1 MNNMKKLRIALAVV
15 FSLCFSLFLV
25 ACGGG
30 KEVTEIELSGGTR
43 TFTEGEAFSTGDL
56 QVTVYYRGSDKAVVL
71 ESGKY
76 EVDDSAYN
84 PDKAGTYTIV
94 ITPEQTPA
102 EGAQPVTATYDVT
115 VEHSWTASTEEAGTE
130 VCGCGAKRTN
140 LTGLNDKIVMGA
152 WNNPATIEISENSP
166 AEAPSNGEN
175 HVTYGVLVAG
185 QSMTLTLQIDA
196 ADASATW
203 NAPLMGFRNGADGV
217 LPRED
222 LWVITD
228 AGKSGYTTPGMTA
241 ATAATGSATTESPLW
256 QVYYRGE
263 AINAG
268 DMQPSGDEKA
278 TVVVQYDYTS
288 DSIMYIRHTLT
299 PAGGGA
305 TKELIYSVLVPN
317 ASYEI
322 CAYGEKCEYT
332 VTAVETV
339 MNTYMTG
346 FEGKITANQ
355 IQAEGKM
362 FDTSG
367 IESTATMSD
376 GNKVEDL
383 FNAYAMLDGSV
394 VNLAVTP
401 LAAGMTDFY
410 IEFAGAQYYLTSD
423 GTADGQDSVTV
434 LPTDFTQV
442 TASAVVKGEV
452 FDAPQVAADY
462 AVNAAGDAV
471 EIVVTGTANMLT
483 AAQKEAL
490 GTDKSSFV
498 AFKLSALSEGVTA
511 VSVDNG
517 GYAVLVDGII
527 EVVLPVGADYT
538 VTITAGETTQTAKVN
553 MSAVTAP
560 TAGAYVS
567 ASDFT
572 LDAGGTYT
580 VVYTGITGDVDALSL
595 VTGGKRDT
603 IADIKAEITAE
614 GQYTALRNQMYIN
627 SVEETEEGL
636 VVVYEVAA
644 PQIVNLSATNVS
656 RAVEIRNADN
666 ESLASLTL
674 YYNMSFSDAP
684 SGAYAK
690 ISDDTVVFISGDLMY
705 VIKGVTAESVNGKL
719 EYTDLFID
727 ATLNIQNATGEPYD
741 VSISTS
747 FDTTSN
753 AVVISPDASNAITL
767 ADTTVGKLVAL
778 GNVGDATDYDYGAL
792 IMYQFSLKTIGLRAE
807 DNAETFYF
815 TANED
820 TVNGQETYT
829 VYKVTEN
836 EITASE
842 ATVGERKT
850 TQVWSCV
857 TDGIEAY
864 TDENGFVFGAI
875 ITPAT
880 GVHTFG
886 EYDENNEAVC
896 SVCNAVKTKYVV
908 SENSFYEVVV
918 LDKTVSEGVRNTDT
932 DGANWWVGTMGQ
944 KTLVGDF
951 AIKYTWTNTRDAAY
965 LSDGALMLEYAG
977 PDEDIVDGLHKR
989 FLENATDASNTTQIT
1004 AVTNHLWGED
1014 SVITAKVYKN
1024 GEETTYPANA
1034 FDQGKTTWEGEY
1046 EVVAVRVGTTLTIT
1060 ETANLTSGDVWTG
1073 VLTITNFSRVDLL
1086 AQIGGNAYWLDDI
1099 TVNVGTV
1106 SQTTNVAVGDG
1117 YTIDVEKIDITNNDT
1132 DGAWWN
1138 GGTSTFVVEGDFA
1151 ILYTWDNTRD
1161 VNWAQDA
1168 VIEFIDSD
1176 KVALD
1181 LNFLQCNAWT
1191 NPAEPLEDFKVT
1203 SERYIN
1209 GEAAEAADFPVQGAA
1224 ESNYGGE
1231 CTVYVVRDG
1240 STLMIYQTLTN
1251 TDGDVYTTIDTISG
1265 YKTSALTASIT
1276 GNPYWLDN
1284 ITAWVGTFTK

>member
-185 QSMTLTLQIDA
+185 QTMTLTLQIDA

-434 LPTDFTQV
+434 LPTEFTQV

-462 AVNAAGDAV
+462 AVDAAGDAV

-553 MSAVTAP
+553 MSKVTAP

-580 VVYTGITGDVDALSL
+580 VVYTGLSDIDSLSL

-705 VIKGVTAESVNGKL
+705 VIKGVTAESVAGKL

-727 ATLNIQNATGEPYD
+727 ATLNIENDLGQPYD
-741 VSISTS
+741 VSISSSADGTKA
-747 FDTTSN
+747 DVNNT
-753 AVVISPDASNAITL
+753 ITL
-767 ADTTVGKLVAL
+767 SSGATAKVVTL
-778 GNVGDATDYDYGAL
+778 GNVGDDTDYDYGAL
-792 IMYQFSLKTIGLRAE
+792 LVYQFSVTALGLRTEDTAE
-807 DNAETFYF
+807 VFRF

-820 TVNGQETYT
+820 NTNGQETYT
-829 VYKVTEN
+829 IFTVTGN
-836 EITASE
+836 EITSE
-842 ATVGERKT
+842 VVTPAGERT
-850 TQVWSCV
+850 ETQGFSCV
-857 TDGIEAY
+857 SDGIEVY
-864 TDENGFVFGAI
+864 TTEDGFKYGAI

-880 GVHTFG
+880 GVHEFG
-886 EYDENNEAVC
+886 EFVEDVATC
-896 SVCNAVKTKYVV
+896 SVCGATKTKIAIDESSY
-908 SENSFYEVVV
+908 YEVIMLAPTGGEPVV
-918 LDKTVSEGVRNTDT
+918 NTDT
-932 DGANWWVGTMGQ
+932 DGADWWVGTMGQ
-944 KTLVGDF
+944 ETLVGNF
-951 AIKYTWTNTRDAAY
+951 QIRYTWTNTRDAAY
-965 LSDGALMLEYAG
+965 LSDGALMLIDAETDSAT
-977 PDEDIVDGLHKR
+977 PSGLYKR
-989 FLENATDASNTTQIT
+989 FLEGATSEGFT
-1004 AVTNHLWGED
+1004 AVADVTGSTLWGED
-1014 SVITAKVYKN
+1014 AVITQKVYQN
-1024 GEETTYPANA
+1024 GTETTYPANA
-1034 FDQGKTTWEGEY
+1034 FDQGKTTWEGDY
-1046 EVVAVRVGTTLTIT
+1046 EVIATRIGTTLTI
-1060 ETANLTSGDVWTG
+1060 EEKVVLASGDTWTG
-1073 VLTITNFSRVDLL
+1073 VLTIENFSTVALT
-1086 AQIGGNAYWLDDI
+1086 AQIGGNA
-1099 TVNVGTV
+1099 
-1106 SQTTNVAVGDG
+1106 
-1117 YTIDVEKIDITNNDT
+1117 
-1132 DGAWWN
+1132 
-1138 GGTSTFVVEGDFA
+1138 F
-1151 ILYTWDNTRD
+1151 
-1161 VNWAQDA
+1161 
-1168 VIEFIDSD
+1168 
-1176 KVALD
+1176 
-1181 LNFLQCNAWT
+1181 
-1191 NPAEPLEDFKVT
+1191 
-1203 SERYIN
+1203 
-1209 GEAAEAADFPVQGAA
+1209 
-1224 ESNYGGE
+1224 
-1231 CTVYVVRDG
+1231 
-1240 STLMIYQTLTN
+1240 
-1251 TDGDVYTTIDTISG
+1251 
-1265 YKTSALTASIT
+1265 
-1276 GNPYWLDN
+1276 WLDN
-1284 ITAWVGTFTK
+1284 IRVTVATVNTVVDKAGDAAGTVVAPIAGLEGSGLSISATISGHTGDWGTHIIDSKLGMHVTLPNLDPWNNTTGTFPTGVNVYPTPDDLVGKDPDGTTVIYDCFFKAEPLYMTVSISLTEGVKYYRNGELMIWYKADRVISGTTTIADFVEVLFEDIAENGFTFMVGAAAGSTTTDLHIGGALTDVQAQAQYEAQLPQE

>member
-140 LTGLNDKIVMGA
+140 LTGLNDKMVMIE

-185 QSMTLTLQIDA
+185 QTMTLTLQIDA
-196 ADASATW
+196 ADASQNW
-203 NAPLMGFRNGADGV
+203 FAPLMGFRNGADGV

-222 LWVITD
+222 LWVIVD

-241 ATAATGSATTESPLW
+241 GTAATGSATTESPLW

-263 AINAG
+263 QINAS
-268 DMQPSGDEKA
+268 DMQPSGDQKA

-305 TKELIYSVLVPN
+305 TKELVYSVLVPN

-322 CAYGEKCEYT
+322 CAYGELCSYT

-410 IEFAGAQYYLTSD
+410 IEFAGEQYYLTSD

-434 LPTDFTQV
+434 LPTEFTQV

-462 AVNAAGDAV
+462 AVDAAGDAV

-490 GTDKSSFV
+490 GTDKSAFV
-498 AFKLSALSEGVTA
+498 AFKLSALSKGVTA

-517 GYAVLVDGII
+517 GHAVLVDGII

-538 VTITAGETTQTAKVN
+538 VTITAGETTQAAKVN
-553 MSAVTAP
+553 MSKVTAP

-580 VVYTGITGDVDALSL
+580 VVYTGITGDVDTLSL

-603 IADIKAEITAE
+603 IADIKAEIDAE
-614 GQYTALRNQMYIN
+614 EQYTALRNQMYIN

-705 VIKGVTAESVNGKL
+705 VIKGVTAESVAGKL
-719 EYTDLFID
+719 DYTDLFID
-727 ATLNIQNATGEPYD
+727 ATLNIQNSAAASYD
-741 VSISTS
+741 VSVSSTA
-747 FDTTSN
+747 DGVTADN
-753 AVVISPDASNAITL
+753 ANILTDSTGAAASA
-767 ADTTVGKLVAL
+767 GKLVAL
-778 GNVGDATDYDYGAL
+778 GNVGDDTDYDYGAL
-792 IMYQFSLKTIGLRAE
+792 IVYQFSVKALGLRAE
-807 DNAETFYF
+807 DNAEVFYF

-820 TVNGQETYT
+820 PEGQESYT
-829 VYKVTEN
+829 VYKVDGN
-836 EITASE
+836 EITSE
-842 ATVGERKT
+842 VVTPAGERT
-850 TQVWSCV
+850 ETQAWSCV
-857 TDGIEAY
+857 NDGIEAFKY
-864 TDENGFVFGAI
+864 GDTEFYFGGI
-875 ITPAT
+875 VTPAT
-880 GVHTFG
+880 GEHVWEASET
-886 EYDENNEAVC
+886 ENLEVC
-896 SVCNAVKTKYVV
+896 ANCGATK
-908 SENSFYEVVV
+908 
-918 LDKTVSEGVRNTDT
+918 
-932 DGANWWVGTMGQ
+932 Q
-944 KTLVGDF
+944 KTPTESGAYYELVL
-951 AIKYTWTNTRDAAY
+951 
-965 LSDGALMLEYAG
+965 LS
-977 PDEDIVDGLHKR
+977 P
-989 FLENATDASNTTQIT
+989 
-1004 AVTNHLWGED
+1004 
-1014 SVITAKVYKN
+1014 
-1024 GEETTYPANA
+1024 
-1034 FDQGKTTWEGEY
+1034 
-1046 EVVAVRVGTTLTIT
+1046 
-1060 ETANLTSGDVWTG
+1060 
-1073 VLTITNFSRVDLL
+1073 
-1086 AQIGGNAYWLDDI
+1086 
-1099 TVNVGTV
+1099 
-1106 SQTTNVAVGDG
+1106 TNVANLDTDATWNANTPSGV
-1117 YTIDVEKIDITNNDT
+1117 IDVSDN
-1132 DGAWWN
+1132 
-1138 GGTSTFVVEGDFA
+1138 FA
-1151 ILYTWDNTRD
+1151 IRYEWDNTRD
-1161 VNWAQDA
+1161 TDWWDA
-1168 VIEFIDSD
+1168 WVMVAIGEDLYEAPVLEPDANNIVITRGTLGGNTTTT
-1176 KVALD
+1176 ATL
-1181 LNFLQCNAWT
+1181 
-1191 NPAEPLEDFKVT
+1191 
-1203 SERYIN
+1203 N
-1209 GEAAEAADFPVQGAA
+1209 GEAVTSVPAGGTADAF
-1224 ESNYGGE
+1224 GGH
-1231 CTVYVVRDG
+1231 YVATIYRLSD
-1240 STLMIYQTLTN
+1240 TLVLEVKLTRPN
-1251 TDGDVYTTIDTISG
+1251 GDVLIVTRTTKG
-1265 YKTSALTASIT
+1265 FPTADASVYLF
-1276 GNPYWLDN
+1276 GNLYWVDN
-1284 ITAWVGTFTK
+1284 ITMATGTMSLKTDLGLDLGEKDNSTGYTATTPLWKDGTISKGQTVVLTGTATSGAAGVWSAPLPYIWTGDAPSLNFRPDNWINYSTNNDQATFADFNFAIAKVWKGFTPEAVNGADWVASLVNQYKSGEFECTFIYDWSDADMISIQISFVWENATFNQEYQITALDEATPLLDTYSIGLGVDGSYFHVDYMEIR

>member
-268 DMQPSGDEKA
+268 DMQPSGDQKA

-434 LPTDFTQV
+434 LPTEFTQV

-462 AVNAAGDAV
+462 AVDAAGDAV
-471 EIVVTGTANMLT
+471 EIVVTGTANKLT

-538 VTITAGETTQTAKVN
+538 VTITAGETTQAAKVN
-553 MSAVTAP
+553 MSKVTAP

-580 VVYTGITGDVDALSL
+580 VVYTGLSDIDSLSL

-636 VVVYEVAA
+636 VVVYEVTA

-705 VIKGVTAESVNGKL
+705 VIKGVTAESVAGKL

-727 ATLNIQNATGEPYD
+727 ATLNIENDLGQPYD
-741 VSISTS
+741 VSISSSADGTKA
-747 FDTTSN
+747 DVNNT
-753 AVVISPDASNAITL
+753 ITL
-767 ADTTVGKLVAL
+767 SSGATAKVVTL
-778 GNVGDATDYDYGAL
+778 GNVGDDTDYDYGAL
-792 IMYQFSLKTIGLRAE
+792 LVYQFSVTALGLRTEDTAE
-807 DNAETFYF
+807 VFRF

-820 TVNGQETYT
+820 NTNGQETYT
-829 VYKVTEN
+829 IFTVTGN
-836 EITASE
+836 EITSE
-842 ATVGERKT
+842 VVTPTGERT
-850 TQVWSCV
+850 ETQGFSCV
-857 TDGIEAY
+857 SDGIEVY
-864 TDENGFVFGAI
+864 TTEDGFKYGAI

-880 GVHTFG
+880 GVHEFG
-886 EYDENNEAVC
+886 EFVEDVATC
-896 SVCNAVKTKYVV
+896 SVCGATKTKIAIDESSY
-908 SENSFYEVVV
+908 YEVIMLAPTGGEPVV
-918 LDKTVSEGVRNTDT
+918 NTDT
-932 DGANWWVGTMGQ
+932 DGADWWVGTMGQ
-944 KTLVGDF
+944 ETLVGNF
-951 AIKYTWTNTRDAAY
+951 QIRYTWTNTRDAAY
-965 LSDGALMLEYAG
+965 LSDGALMLIDAETDSAT
-977 PDEDIVDGLHKR
+977 PSGLYKR
-989 FLENATDASNTTQIT
+989 FLEGATSEGFT
-1004 AVTNHLWGED
+1004 AVADVTGSTLWGED
-1014 SVITAKVYKN
+1014 AVITQKVYQN
-1024 GEETTYPANA
+1024 GTETTYPANA
-1034 FDQGKTTWEGEY
+1034 FDQGKTTWEGDY
-1046 EVVAVRVGTTLTIT
+1046 EVIATRIGTTLTI
-1060 ETANLTSGDVWTG
+1060 EEKVVLASGDTWTG
-1073 VLTITNFSRVDLL
+1073 VLTIENFSTVALT
-1086 AQIGGNAYWLDDI
+1086 AQIGGNA
-1099 TVNVGTV
+1099 
-1106 SQTTNVAVGDG
+1106 
-1117 YTIDVEKIDITNNDT
+1117 
-1132 DGAWWN
+1132 
-1138 GGTSTFVVEGDFA
+1138 F
-1151 ILYTWDNTRD
+1151 
-1161 VNWAQDA
+1161 
-1168 VIEFIDSD
+1168 
-1176 KVALD
+1176 
-1181 LNFLQCNAWT
+1181 
-1191 NPAEPLEDFKVT
+1191 
-1203 SERYIN
+1203 
-1209 GEAAEAADFPVQGAA
+1209 
-1224 ESNYGGE
+1224 
-1231 CTVYVVRDG
+1231 
-1240 STLMIYQTLTN
+1240 
-1251 TDGDVYTTIDTISG
+1251 
-1265 YKTSALTASIT
+1265 
-1276 GNPYWLDN
+1276 WLDN
-1284 ITAWVGTFTK
+1284 IRVTVATVNTVVDKAGDAAGTVVAPIAGLEGSGLSISATISGHTGDWGTHIIDSKLGMHVTLPNLDPWNNTTGTFPTGVNVYPTPDDLVGKDPDGTTVIYDCFFKAEPLYMTVSISLTEGVKYYRNGELMIWYKADRVISGTTTIADFVEVLFEDIAENGFTFMVGAAAGSTTTDLHIGGALTDVQAQAQYEAQLPQE

>member
-185 QSMTLTLQIDA
+185 QTMTLTLQIDA

-228 AGKSGYTTPGMTA
+228 AANSGYTTPGMTA

-268 DMQPSGDEKA
+268 DMQPSGDQKA

-434 LPTDFTQV
+434 LPTEFTQV

-490 GTDKSSFV
+490 GTDKSAFV

-580 VVYTGITGDVDALSL
+580 VVYTGISGDVDALSL

-636 VVVYEVAA
+636 VVVYEVTA

-705 VIKGVTAESVNGKL
+705 VIKGVTAESVAGKL

-727 ATLNIQNATGEPYD
+727 ATLNIENDLGQPYD
-741 VSISTS
+741 VSISSSADGTKA
-747 FDTTSN
+747 DVNNT
-753 AVVISPDASNAITL
+753 ITL
-767 ADTTVGKLVAL
+767 SSGATAKVVTL
-778 GNVGDATDYDYGAL
+778 GNVADDTDYDYGAL
-792 IMYQFSLKTIGLRAE
+792 LVYQFSVTALGLRTEDTAE
-807 DNAETFYF
+807 VFRF

-820 TVNGQETYT
+820 NTNGQETYT
-829 VYKVTEN
+829 IFTVTGN
-836 EITASE
+836 EITSE
-842 ATVGERKT
+842 VVTPTGERT
-850 TQVWSCV
+850 ETQGFSCV
-857 TDGIEAY
+857 SDGIEVY
-864 TDENGFVFGAI
+864 TTEDGFKYGAI

-880 GVHTFG
+880 GVHEFG
-886 EYDENNEAVC
+886 EFVEDVATC
-896 SVCNAVKTKYVV
+896 SVCGATKTKIAIDESSY
-908 SENSFYEVVV
+908 YEVIMLAPTGGEPVV
-918 LDKTVSEGVRNTDT
+918 NTDT
-932 DGANWWVGTMGQ
+932 DGADWWVGTMGQ
-944 KTLVGDF
+944 ETLVGNF
-951 AIKYTWTNTRDAAY
+951 QIRYTWTNTRDAAY
-965 LSDGALMLEYAG
+965 LSDGALMLIDAETDSAT
-977 PDEDIVDGLHKR
+977 PSGLYKR
-989 FLENATDASNTTQIT
+989 FLEGATSEGFT
-1004 AVTNHLWGED
+1004 AVADVTGSTLWGED
-1014 SVITAKVYKN
+1014 AVITQKVYQN
-1024 GEETTYPANA
+1024 GTETTYPANA
-1034 FDQGKTTWEGEY
+1034 FDQGKTTWEGDY
-1046 EVVAVRVGTTLTIT
+1046 EVIATRIGTTLTI
-1060 ETANLTSGDVWTG
+1060 EEKVVLASGDTWTG
-1073 VLTITNFSRVDLL
+1073 VLTIENFSTVALT
-1086 AQIGGNAYWLDDI
+1086 AQIGGNA
-1099 TVNVGTV
+1099 
-1106 SQTTNVAVGDG
+1106 
-1117 YTIDVEKIDITNNDT
+1117 
-1132 DGAWWN
+1132 
-1138 GGTSTFVVEGDFA
+1138 F
-1151 ILYTWDNTRD
+1151 
-1161 VNWAQDA
+1161 
-1168 VIEFIDSD
+1168 
-1176 KVALD
+1176 
-1181 LNFLQCNAWT
+1181 
-1191 NPAEPLEDFKVT
+1191 
-1203 SERYIN
+1203 
-1209 GEAAEAADFPVQGAA
+1209 
-1224 ESNYGGE
+1224 
-1231 CTVYVVRDG
+1231 
-1240 STLMIYQTLTN
+1240 
-1251 TDGDVYTTIDTISG
+1251 
-1265 YKTSALTASIT
+1265 
-1276 GNPYWLDN
+1276 WLDN
-1284 ITAWVGTFTK
+1284 IRVTVATVNTVVDKAGDAAGTVVAPIAGLEGSGLSISATISGHTGDWGTHIIDSKLGMHVTLPNLDPWNNTTGTFPTGVNVYPTPDDLVGKDPDGTTVIYDCFFKAEPLYMTVSISLTEGVKYYRNGELMIWYKADRVISGTTTIADFVEVLFEDIAENGFTFMVGAAAGSTTTDLHIGGALTDVQAQAQYEAQLPQE

>member
-196 ADASATW
+196 ADASQTW
-203 NAPLMGFRNGADGV
+203 FAPLMGFRNGADGV

-222 LWVITD
+222 LWVIVD
-228 AGKSGYTTPGMTA
+228 AENSGYTTPGMTA
-241 ATAATGSATTESPLW
+241 GTAATGSATTESPLW

-268 DMQPSGDEKA
+268 DMQPSGDQKA

-434 LPTDFTQV
+434 LPTEFTQV

-462 AVNAAGDAV
+462 AVDAAGDAV

-553 MSAVTAP
+553 MSKVTEP
-560 TAGAYVS
+560 TAGAYIS

-580 VVYTGITGDVDALSL
+580 VVYTGISGDVDALSL

-705 VIKGVTAESVNGKL
+705 VIKGVTAESVAGKL
-719 EYTDLFID
+719 DYTDLFID
-727 ATLNIQNATGEPYD
+727 ATLNIENDLGQPYD
-741 VSISTS
+741 VSISSSADGTKA
-747 FDTTSN
+747 DVNNT
-753 AVVISPDASNAITL
+753 ITL
-767 ADTTVGKLVAL
+767 SSGATAKVVTL
-778 GNVGDATDYDYGAL
+778 GNVADDTDYDYGAL
-792 IMYQFSLKTIGLRAE
+792 LVYQFSVTALGLRTEDTAE
-807 DNAETFYF
+807 VFRF

-820 TVNGQETYT
+820 NTNGQETYT
-829 VYKVTEN
+829 IFTVTGN
-836 EITASE
+836 EITSE
-842 ATVGERKT
+842 VVTPTGERT
-850 TQVWSCV
+850 ETQGFSCV
-857 TDGIEAY
+857 SDGIEVY
-864 TDENGFVFGAI
+864 TTEDGFKYGAI

-880 GVHTFG
+880 GVHEFG
-886 EYDENNEAVC
+886 EFVEDVATC
-896 SVCNAVKTKYVV
+896 SVCGATKTKIAIDESSY
-908 SENSFYEVVV
+908 YEVIMLAPTGGEPVV
-918 LDKTVSEGVRNTDT
+918 NTDT
-932 DGANWWVGTMGQ
+932 DGADWWVGTMGQ
-944 KTLVGDF
+944 ETLVGNF
-951 AIKYTWTNTRDAAY
+951 QIRYTWTNTRDAAY
-965 LSDGALMLEYAG
+965 LSDGALMLIDAETDSAT
-977 PDEDIVDGLHKR
+977 PSGLYKR
-989 FLENATDASNTTQIT
+989 FLEGATSEGFT
-1004 AVTNHLWGED
+1004 AVADVTGSTLWGED
-1014 SVITAKVYKN
+1014 AVITQKVYQN
-1024 GEETTYPANA
+1024 GTETTYPANA
-1034 FDQGKTTWEGEY
+1034 FDQGKTTWEGDY
-1046 EVVAVRVGTTLTIT
+1046 EVIATRIGTTLTI
-1060 ETANLTSGDVWTG
+1060 EEKVVLASGDTWTG
-1073 VLTITNFSRVDLL
+1073 VLTIENFSTVALT
-1086 AQIGGNAYWLDDI
+1086 AQIGGNA
-1099 TVNVGTV
+1099 
-1106 SQTTNVAVGDG
+1106 
-1117 YTIDVEKIDITNNDT
+1117 
-1132 DGAWWN
+1132 
-1138 GGTSTFVVEGDFA
+1138 F
-1151 ILYTWDNTRD
+1151 
-1161 VNWAQDA
+1161 
-1168 VIEFIDSD
+1168 
-1176 KVALD
+1176 
-1181 LNFLQCNAWT
+1181 
-1191 NPAEPLEDFKVT
+1191 
-1203 SERYIN
+1203 
-1209 GEAAEAADFPVQGAA
+1209 
-1224 ESNYGGE
+1224 
-1231 CTVYVVRDG
+1231 
-1240 STLMIYQTLTN
+1240 
-1251 TDGDVYTTIDTISG
+1251 
-1265 YKTSALTASIT
+1265 
-1276 GNPYWLDN
+1276 WLDN
-1284 ITAWVGTFTK
+1284 IRVTVATVNTVVDKAGDAAGTVVAPIAGLEGSGLSISATISGHTGDWGTHIIDSKLGMHVTLPNLDPWSNTTGTFPTGVNVFPTTDDLVGKDPDGTTVIYDCFFKADPLYMTVSISLTEGVKYYRNGELMIWYKADRVISGTTTIADFVEVLFEDIAENGFTFMVGAAAGSTTTDLHIGGALTDVQAQAQYEAQLPQE

>member
-84 PDKAGTYTIV
+84 PDKAGTYTII

-196 ADASATW
+196 ADASSTW

-268 DMQPSGDEKA
+268 DMQPSGDQKA

-332 VTAVETV
+332 VTSVETV

-394 VNLAVTP
+394 VNLAVSP

-410 IEFAGAQYYLTSD
+410 IEFAGQQYYLTSD

-434 LPTDFTQV
+434 LPTEFTQV

-452 FDAPQVAADY
+452 FDAPQAAADY

-490 GTDKSSFV
+490 GTDKSAFV
-498 AFKLSALSEGVTA
+498 AFKLSALSKGVTA

-517 GYAVLVDGII
+517 GYAVLADGII
-527 EVVLPVGADYT
+527 EVILPVGADYT
-538 VTITAGETTQTAKVN
+538 VTITAGETTQAAKVN
-553 MSAVTAP
+553 MSKVTEP

-580 VVYTGITGDVDALSL
+580 VVYTGITGDVDTLSL

-614 GQYTALRNQMYIN
+614 GKYTALRNQMYIK

-684 SGAYAK
+684 SGEYAK

-705 VIKGVTAESVNGKL
+705 VIKGVTAESVAGKL

-727 ATLNIQNATGEPYD
+727 ATLNIENDLGQPYD
-741 VSISTS
+741 VSISSSADGTKA
-747 FDTTSN
+747 DVNNT
-753 AVVISPDASNAITL
+753 ITL
-767 ADTTVGKLVAL
+767 SSGATAKVVTL
-778 GNVGDATDYDYGAL
+778 GNVGDDTDYDYGAL
-792 IMYQFSLKTIGLRAE
+792 LVYQFSVTALGLRTEDTAE
-807 DNAETFYF
+807 VFRF

-820 TVNGQETYT
+820 NTNGQETYT
-829 VYKVTEN
+829 IFTVTGN
-836 EITASE
+836 EITSE
-842 ATVGERKT
+842 VVTPAGERT
-850 TQVWSCV
+850 ETQGFSCV
-857 TDGIEAY
+857 SDGIEVY
-864 TDENGFVFGAI
+864 TTEDGFKYGAI

-880 GVHTFG
+880 GVHEFG
-886 EYDENNEAVC
+886 EFVEDVATC
-896 SVCNAVKTKYVV
+896 SVCGATKTKIAIDESSY
-908 SENSFYEVVV
+908 YEVIMLAPTGGEPVV
-918 LDKTVSEGVRNTDT
+918 NTDT
-932 DGANWWVGTMGQ
+932 DGADWWVGTMGQ
-944 KTLVGDF
+944 ETLVGNF
-951 AIKYTWTNTRDAAY
+951 QIRYTWTNTRDAAY

-977 PDEDIVDGLHKR
+977 SDESIVEGLHKR

-1034 FDQGKTTWEGEY
+1034 FDQGKTTWEGDY
-1046 EVVAVRVGTTLTIT
+1046 EVIATRIGTTLTI
-1060 ETANLTSGDVWTG
+1060 EEKVVLASGDTWTG
-1073 VLTITNFSRVDLL
+1073 VLTVTNFSTETLL
-1086 AQIGGNAYWLDDI
+1086 AQIGGNA
-1099 TVNVGTV
+1099 
-1106 SQTTNVAVGDG
+1106 
-1117 YTIDVEKIDITNNDT
+1117 
-1132 DGAWWN
+1132 
-1138 GGTSTFVVEGDFA
+1138 F
-1151 ILYTWDNTRD
+1151 
-1161 VNWAQDA
+1161 
-1168 VIEFIDSD
+1168 
-1176 KVALD
+1176 
-1181 LNFLQCNAWT
+1181 
-1191 NPAEPLEDFKVT
+1191 
-1203 SERYIN
+1203 
-1209 GEAAEAADFPVQGAA
+1209 
-1224 ESNYGGE
+1224 
-1231 CTVYVVRDG
+1231 
-1240 STLMIYQTLTN
+1240 
-1251 TDGDVYTTIDTISG
+1251 
-1265 YKTSALTASIT
+1265 
-1276 GNPYWLDN
+1276 WLDN
-1284 ITAWVGTFTK
+1284 IRVTVATVNTVVDKAGDAAGTVVAPIAGLEGSGLSISATISGHTGDWGTHIIDSKLGMHVTLPNLDPWSNTTGTFPTGVNVFPTTDDLVGKDPDGTTVIYDCFFKADPLYMTVSISLTEGVKYYRNGELMIWYKADRVISGTTTIADFVEVLFEDIAENGFTFMVGAAAGSTTTDLHIGGALTDVQAQAQYEAQLPQE

>member
-102 EGAQPVTATYDVT
+102 EGAQPVRATYDVT

-268 DMQPSGDEKA
+268 DMQPSGDQKA

-434 LPTDFTQV
+434 LPTEFTQV

-462 AVNAAGDAV
+462 AVDAAGDAV

-553 MSAVTAP
+553 MSKVTAP

-580 VVYTGITGDVDALSL
+580 VVYTGLSDIDSLSL

-684 SGAYAK
+684 SGEYAK

-705 VIKGVTAESVNGKL
+705 VIKGVTAESVAGKL
-719 EYTDLFID
+719 DYTDLFID
-727 ATLNIQNATGEPYD
+727 ATLNIENDLGQPYD
-741 VSISTS
+741 VSISSSADGTKA
-747 FDTTSN
+747 DVNNT
-753 AVVISPDASNAITL
+753 ITL
-767 ADTTVGKLVAL
+767 SSGATAKVVTL
-778 GNVGDATDYDYGAL
+778 GNVGDDTDYDYGAL
-792 IMYQFSLKTIGLRAE
+792 LVYQFSVTALGLRTEDTAE
-807 DNAETFYF
+807 VFRF

-820 TVNGQETYT
+820 NTNGQETYT
-829 VYKVTEN
+829 IFTVTGN
-836 EITASE
+836 EITSE
-842 ATVGERKT
+842 VVTPTGERT
-850 TQVWSCV
+850 ETQGFSCV
-857 TDGIEAY
+857 SDGIEVY
-864 TDENGFVFGAI
+864 TTEDGFKYGAI

-880 GVHTFG
+880 GVHEFG
-886 EYDENNEAVC
+886 EFVEDVATC
-896 SVCNAVKTKYVV
+896 SVCGATKTKIAIDESSY
-908 SENSFYEVVV
+908 YEVIMLAPTGGEPVV
-918 LDKTVSEGVRNTDT
+918 NTDT
-932 DGANWWVGTMGQ
+932 DGADWWVGTMGQ
-944 KTLVGDF
+944 ETLVGNF
-951 AIKYTWTNTRDAAY
+951 QIRYTWTNTRDAAY
-965 LSDGALMLEYAG
+965 LSDGALMLIDAETDSAT
-977 PDEDIVDGLHKR
+977 PSGLYKR
-989 FLENATDASNTTQIT
+989 FLEGATSEGFT
-1004 AVTNHLWGED
+1004 AVADVTGSTLWGED
-1014 SVITAKVYKN
+1014 AVITQKVYQN
-1024 GEETTYPANA
+1024 GTETTYPANA
-1034 FDQGKTTWEGEY
+1034 FDQGKTTWEGDY
-1046 EVVAVRVGTTLTIT
+1046 EVIATRIGTTLTI
-1060 ETANLTSGDVWTG
+1060 EEKVVLASGDTWTG
-1073 VLTITNFSRVDLL
+1073 VLTIENFSTVALT
-1086 AQIGGNAYWLDDI
+1086 AQIGGNA
-1099 TVNVGTV
+1099 
-1106 SQTTNVAVGDG
+1106 
-1117 YTIDVEKIDITNNDT
+1117 
-1132 DGAWWN
+1132 
-1138 GGTSTFVVEGDFA
+1138 F
-1151 ILYTWDNTRD
+1151 
-1161 VNWAQDA
+1161 
-1168 VIEFIDSD
+1168 
-1176 KVALD
+1176 
-1181 LNFLQCNAWT
+1181 
-1191 NPAEPLEDFKVT
+1191 
-1203 SERYIN
+1203 
-1209 GEAAEAADFPVQGAA
+1209 
-1224 ESNYGGE
+1224 
-1231 CTVYVVRDG
+1231 
-1240 STLMIYQTLTN
+1240 
-1251 TDGDVYTTIDTISG
+1251 
-1265 YKTSALTASIT
+1265 
-1276 GNPYWLDN
+1276 WLDN
-1284 ITAWVGTFTK
+1284 IRVTVATVNTVVDKAGDAAGTVVAPIAGLEGSGLSISATISGHTGDWGTHIIDSKLGMHVTLPNLDPWSNTTGTFPTGVNVFPTTDDLVGKDPDGTTVIYDCFFKADPLYMTVSISLTEGVKYYRNGELMIWYKADRVISGTTTIADFVEVLFEDIAENGFTFMVGAAAGSTTTDLHIGGALTDVQAQAQYEAQLPQE

>member
-140 LTGLNDKIVMGA
+140 LTGLNDKMVMIE

-185 QSMTLTLQIDA
+185 QTMTLTLQIDA
-196 ADASATW
+196 ADASQNW
-203 NAPLMGFRNGADGV
+203 FAPLMGFRNGADGV

-222 LWVITD
+222 LWVIVD

-241 ATAATGSATTESPLW
+241 GTAATGSATTESPLW

-268 DMQPSGDEKA
+268 DMQPSGDQKA

-434 LPTDFTQV
+434 LPTEFTQV

-462 AVNAAGDAV
+462 AVDAAGDAV

-517 GYAVLVDGII
+517 GYAVLVDDII

-553 MSAVTAP
+553 MSKVTAP

-580 VVYTGITGDVDALSL
+580 VVYTGLSDIDSLSL

-705 VIKGVTAESVNGKL
+705 VIKGVTAESVAGKL

-727 ATLNIQNATGEPYD
+727 ATLNIQNSAAASYD
-741 VSISTS
+741 VSVSSTA
-747 FDTTSN
+747 DGVTADN
-753 AVVISPDASNAITL
+753 ANILTDSTGAAASA
-767 ADTTVGKLVAL
+767 GKLVAL
-778 GNVGDATDYDYGAL
+778 GNVGDDTDYDYGAL
-792 IMYQFSLKTIGLRAE
+792 IVYQFSVKALGLRAE
-807 DNAETFYF
+807 DNAEVFYF

-820 TVNGQETYT
+820 PEGQESYT
-829 VYKVTEN
+829 VYKVDGN
-836 EITASE
+836 EITSE
-842 ATVGERKT
+842 VVTPAGERT
-850 TQVWSCV
+850 ETQAWSCV
-857 TDGIEAY
+857 NDGIEAFKY
-864 TDENGFVFGAI
+864 GDTEFYFGGI
-875 ITPAT
+875 VTPAT
-880 GVHTFG
+880 GEHVWEASET
-886 EYDENNEAVC
+886 ENLEVC
-896 SVCNAVKTKYVV
+896 ANCGATK
-908 SENSFYEVVV
+908 
-918 LDKTVSEGVRNTDT
+918 
-932 DGANWWVGTMGQ
+932 Q
-944 KTLVGDF
+944 KTPTESGAYYELVL
-951 AIKYTWTNTRDAAY
+951 
-965 LSDGALMLEYAG
+965 LS
-977 PDEDIVDGLHKR
+977 P
-989 FLENATDASNTTQIT
+989 
-1004 AVTNHLWGED
+1004 
-1014 SVITAKVYKN
+1014 
-1024 GEETTYPANA
+1024 
-1034 FDQGKTTWEGEY
+1034 
-1046 EVVAVRVGTTLTIT
+1046 
-1060 ETANLTSGDVWTG
+1060 
-1073 VLTITNFSRVDLL
+1073 
-1086 AQIGGNAYWLDDI
+1086 
-1099 TVNVGTV
+1099 
-1106 SQTTNVAVGDG
+1106 TNVANLDTDATWNANTPSGV
-1117 YTIDVEKIDITNNDT
+1117 IDVSDN
-1132 DGAWWN
+1132 
-1138 GGTSTFVVEGDFA
+1138 FA
-1151 ILYTWDNTRD
+1151 IRYEWDNTRD
-1161 VNWAQDA
+1161 TGWWDA
-1168 VIEFIDSD
+1168 WVMVAIGEDLYEAPVLEPDANNIVITRGTLGGNTTTT
-1176 KVALD
+1176 ATL
-1181 LNFLQCNAWT
+1181 
-1191 NPAEPLEDFKVT
+1191 
-1203 SERYIN
+1203 N
-1209 GEAAEAADFPVQGAA
+1209 GEAVTSVPAGGTADAF
-1224 ESNYGGE
+1224 GGH
-1231 CTVYVVRDG
+1231 YVATIYRLSD
-1240 STLMIYQTLTN
+1240 TLVLEVKLTRPN
-1251 TDGDVYTTIDTISG
+1251 GDVLIVTRTTKG
-1265 YKTSALTASIT
+1265 FPTADASVYLF
-1276 GNPYWLDN
+1276 GNLYWVDN
-1284 ITAWVGTFTK
+1284 ITMATGTMSLKTDLGLDLGEKDNSTGYTATTPLWKDGTISKGQTVVLTGTATSGAAGVWSAPLPYIWTGDAPSLNFRPDNWINYSTNNDQATFADFNFAIAKVWKGFTPEAVNGADWVASLVNQYKSGEFECTFIYDWSDADMISIQISFVWENATFNQEYQITALDEATPLLDTYSIGLGVDGSYFHVDYMEIR

>member
-130 VCGCGAKRTN
+130 VCDCGAKRTN
-140 LTGLNDKIVMGA
+140 LTGLNDKMVMIE

-185 QSMTLTLQIDA
+185 QTMTLTLQIDA
-196 ADASATW
+196 ADASQNW
-203 NAPLMGFRNGADGV
+203 FAPLMGFRNGADGV

-222 LWVITD
+222 LWVIVD

-241 ATAATGSATTESPLW
+241 GTAATGSATTESPLW

-263 AINAG
+263 QINAS

-305 TKELIYSVLVPN
+305 TKELVYSVLVPN

-322 CAYGEKCEYT
+322 CAYGELCSYT

-410 IEFAGAQYYLTSD
+410 IEFAGQQYYLTSD

-434 LPTDFTQV
+434 LPTEFTQV

-462 AVNAAGDAV
+462 AVNAAGDEV
-471 EIVVTGTANMLT
+471 EIVVTGTANKLT
-483 AAQKEAL
+483 AEQKEAL

-517 GYAVLVDGII
+517 GYAVLADGII

-553 MSAVTAP
+553 MSKVTEP

-580 VVYTGITGDVDALSL
+580 VVYTGITGDVDTLSL

-614 GQYTALRNQMYIN
+614 GKYTALRNQMYIN

-636 VVVYEVAA
+636 VVVYEVTA

-705 VIKGVTAESVNGKL
+705 VIKGVTAESVAGKL
-719 EYTDLFID
+719 DYTDLFID
-727 ATLNIQNATGEPYD
+727 ATLNIQNAAAASYD
-741 VSISTS
+741 VSVSSTA
-747 FDTTSN
+747 DGVTADN
-753 AVVISPDASNAITL
+753 ANILTDSTGAAASA
-767 ADTTVGKLVAL
+767 GKLVTL
-778 GNVGDATDYDYGAL
+778 GNVGVDTDYDYGAL
-792 IMYQFSLKTIGLRAE
+792 IVYQFSVKALGLRAE
-807 DNAETFYF
+807 DNAEVFYF

-820 TVNGQETYT
+820 PEGQESYT
-829 VYKVTEN
+829 VYKVDGN
-836 EITASE
+836 EITSE
-842 ATVGERKT
+842 VVTPAGERT
-850 TQVWSCV
+850 ETQAWSCV
-857 TDGIEAY
+857 SDGIDAFKYGDTEFY
-864 TDENGFVFGAI
+864 FGGI
-875 ITPAT
+875 VTPAT
-880 GVHTFG
+880 GEHTWAAS
-886 EYDENNEAVC
+886 ETENLEVC
-896 SVCNAVKTKYVV
+896 SSCGATKQKTPTESGAYYELVLLSPTGVV
-908 SENSFYEVVV
+908 N
-918 LDKTVSEGVRNTDT
+918 LDT
-932 DGANWWVGTMGQ
+932 DDSWDSNTPSGVTDVSDN
-944 KTLVGDF
+944 F
-951 AIKYTWTNTRDAAY
+951 AIR
-965 LSDGALMLEYAG
+965 
-977 PDEDIVDGLHKR
+977 
-989 FLENATDASNTTQIT
+989 
-1004 AVTNHLWGED
+1004 
-1014 SVITAKVYKN
+1014 
-1024 GEETTYPANA
+1024 
-1034 FDQGKTTWEGEY
+1034 Y
-1046 EVVAVRVGTTLTIT
+1046 E
-1060 ETANLTSGDVWTG
+1060 
-1073 VLTITNFSRVDLL
+1073 
-1086 AQIGGNAYWLDDI
+1086 
-1099 TVNVGTV
+1099 
-1106 SQTTNVAVGDG
+1106 
-1117 YTIDVEKIDITNNDT
+1117 
-1132 DGAWWN
+1132 
-1138 GGTSTFVVEGDFA
+1138 
-1151 ILYTWDNTRD
+1151 WDNTRD
-1161 VNWAQDA
+1161 VNYWDA
-1168 VIEFIDSD
+1168 WIEITDGTAWYSAP
-1176 KVALD
+1176 VLEPSATMLLNGWGD
-1181 LNFLQCNAWT
+1181 LYL
-1191 NPAEPLEDFKVT
+1191 T
-1203 SERYIN
+1203 SEDTGITTTATATLN
-1209 GEAAEAADFPVQGAA
+1209 GEPMTELPAGGTSGA
-1224 ESNYGGE
+1224 YGGHYVV
-1231 CTVYVVRDG
+1231 TVYRLSTTLVMEVV
-1240 STLMIYQTLTN
+1240 LTRPN
-1251 TDGDVYTTIDTISG
+1251 GDVLVATRTT
-1265 YKTSALTASIT
+1265 T
-1276 GNPYWLDN
+1276 GFPTTDMTVHIGGNAFWVDN
-1284 ITAWVGTFTK
+1284 ITKATGTMSLKTDLGLDLGEKDNSTGYTATTPLWADGTISKGQTVVLTGTATSGAAGVWSAPLPYIWTGDAPSLNFRPDNWINYSTNDDQATFADFNFAIAKVWKGFTPEAVNGADWVASLVNQYKSGEFECTFIYDWSDADMISIQISFVWENATFNQEYQITALDEATPLLDTYSIGLGVDGSFFHVDYMEIR

>member
-140 LTGLNDKIVMGA
+140 LTGLNDKMVMIE

-185 QSMTLTLQIDA
+185 QTMTLTLQIDA
-196 ADASATW
+196 ADASQNW
-203 NAPLMGFRNGADGV
+203 FAPLMGFRNGADGV

-222 LWVITD
+222 LWVIVD

-241 ATAATGSATTESPLW
+241 GTAATGSATTESPLW

-268 DMQPSGDEKA
+268 DMQPSGDQKA

-305 TKELIYSVLVPN
+305 TKELVYSVLVPN

-322 CAYGEKCEYT
+322 CAYGELCSYT

-434 LPTDFTQV
+434 LPTEFTQV

-462 AVNAAGDAV
+462 AVDAAGDAV

-490 GTDKSSFV
+490 GTDKSAFV

-517 GYAVLVDGII
+517 GYAVLADGII
-527 EVVLPVGADYT
+527 EVILPVGADYT
-538 VTITAGETTQTAKVN
+538 VTITAGETTQAAKVN
-553 MSAVTAP
+553 MSKVTEP

-580 VVYTGITGDVDALSL
+580 VVYTGITGDIDSLSL

-705 VIKGVTAESVNGKL
+705 VIKGVTAESVAGKL
-719 EYTDLFID
+719 DYTDLFID
-727 ATLNIQNATGEPYD
+727 ATLNIENDLGQPYD
-741 VSISTS
+741 VSISSSADGTKA
-747 FDTTSN
+747 DVNNT
-753 AVVISPDASNAITL
+753 ITL
-767 ADTTVGKLVAL
+767 SSGATAKVVTL
-778 GNVGDATDYDYGAL
+778 GNVADDTDYDYGAL
-792 IMYQFSLKTIGLRAE
+792 LVYQFSVTALGLRTEDTAE
-807 DNAETFYF
+807 VFRF

-820 TVNGQETYT
+820 NTNGQETYT
-829 VYKVTEN
+829 IFTVTGN
-836 EITASE
+836 EITSE
-842 ATVGERKT
+842 VVTPTGERT
-850 TQVWSCV
+850 ETQGFSCV
-857 TDGIEAY
+857 SDGIEVY
-864 TDENGFVFGAI
+864 TTEDGFKYGAI

-880 GVHTFG
+880 GVHEFG
-886 EYDENNEAVC
+886 EFVEDVATC
-896 SVCNAVKTKYVV
+896 SVCGATKTKIAIDESSY
-908 SENSFYEVVV
+908 YEVIMLAPTGGEPVV
-918 LDKTVSEGVRNTDT
+918 NTDT
-932 DGANWWVGTMGQ
+932 DGADWWVGTMGQ
-944 KTLVGDF
+944 ETLVGNF
-951 AIKYTWTNTRDAAY
+951 QIRYTWTNTRDAAY
-965 LSDGALMLEYAG
+965 LSDGALMLIDAETDSAT
-977 PDEDIVDGLHKR
+977 PSGLYKR
-989 FLENATDASNTTQIT
+989 FLEGATSEGFT
-1004 AVTNHLWGED
+1004 AVADVTGSTLWGED
-1014 SVITAKVYKN
+1014 AVITQKVYQN
-1024 GEETTYPANA
+1024 GTETTYPANA
-1034 FDQGKTTWEGEY
+1034 FDQGKTTWEGDY
-1046 EVVAVRVGTTLTIT
+1046 EVIATRIGTTLTI
-1060 ETANLTSGDVWTG
+1060 EEKVVLASGDTWTG
-1073 VLTITNFSRVDLL
+1073 VLTIENFSTVALT
-1086 AQIGGNAYWLDDI
+1086 AQIGGNA
-1099 TVNVGTV
+1099 
-1106 SQTTNVAVGDG
+1106 
-1117 YTIDVEKIDITNNDT
+1117 
-1132 DGAWWN
+1132 
-1138 GGTSTFVVEGDFA
+1138 F
-1151 ILYTWDNTRD
+1151 
-1161 VNWAQDA
+1161 
-1168 VIEFIDSD
+1168 
-1176 KVALD
+1176 
-1181 LNFLQCNAWT
+1181 
-1191 NPAEPLEDFKVT
+1191 
-1203 SERYIN
+1203 
-1209 GEAAEAADFPVQGAA
+1209 
-1224 ESNYGGE
+1224 
-1231 CTVYVVRDG
+1231 
-1240 STLMIYQTLTN
+1240 
-1251 TDGDVYTTIDTISG
+1251 
-1265 YKTSALTASIT
+1265 
-1276 GNPYWLDN
+1276 WLDN
-1284 ITAWVGTFTK
+1284 IRVTVATVNTVVDKAGDAAGTVVAPIAGLEGSGLSISATISGHTGDWGTHIIDSKLGMHVTLPNLDPWSNTTGTFPTGVNVFPTTDDLVGKDPDGTTVIYDCFFKADPLYMTVSISLTEGVKYYRNGELMIWYKADRVISGTTTIADFVEVLFEDIAENGFTFMVGAAAGSTTTDLHIGGALTDVQAQAQYEAQLPQE

>member
-196 ADASATW
+196 ADASQNW
-203 NAPLMGFRNGADGV
+203 FAPLMGFRNGADGV
-217 LPRED
+217 IPRED

-268 DMQPSGDEKA
+268 DMQPSGDQKA

-434 LPTDFTQV
+434 LPTEFTQV

-517 GYAVLVDGII
+517 GYAVLADGII

-580 VVYTGITGDVDALSL
+580 VVYTGLSDIDSLSL

-614 GQYTALRNQMYIN
+614 GKYTALRNQMYIN

-636 VVVYEVAA
+636 VVVYEVTA

-684 SGAYAK
+684 SGEYAK

-705 VIKGVTAESVNGKL
+705 VIKGVTAESVAGKL
-719 EYTDLFID
+719 DYTDLFID
-727 ATLNIQNATGEPYD
+727 ATLNIENDLGQPYD
-741 VSISTS
+741 VSISSSADGTKA
-747 FDTTSN
+747 DVNNT
-753 AVVISPDASNAITL
+753 ITL
-767 ADTTVGKLVAL
+767 SSGATAKVVTL
-778 GNVGDATDYDYGAL
+778 GNVADDTDYDYGAL
-792 IMYQFSLKTIGLRAE
+792 LVYQFSVTALGLRTEDTAE
-807 DNAETFYF
+807 VFRF

-820 TVNGQETYT
+820 NTNGQETYT
-829 VYKVTEN
+829 IFTVTGN
-836 EITASE
+836 EITSE
-842 ATVGERKT
+842 VVTPTGERT
-850 TQVWSCV
+850 ETQGFSCV
-857 TDGIEAY
+857 SDGIEVY
-864 TDENGFVFGAI
+864 TTEDGFKYGAI

-880 GVHTFG
+880 GVHEFG
-886 EYDENNEAVC
+886 EFVEDVATC
-896 SVCNAVKTKYVV
+896 SVCGATKTKIAIDESSY
-908 SENSFYEVVV
+908 YEVIMLAPTGGEPVV
-918 LDKTVSEGVRNTDT
+918 NTDT
-932 DGANWWVGTMGQ
+932 DGADWWVGTMGQ
-944 KTLVGDF
+944 ETLVGNF
-951 AIKYTWTNTRDAAY
+951 QIRYTWTNTRDAAY
-965 LSDGALMLEYAG
+965 LSDGALMLIDAETDSAT
-977 PDEDIVDGLHKR
+977 PSGLYKR
-989 FLENATDASNTTQIT
+989 FLEGATSEGFT
-1004 AVTNHLWGED
+1004 AVADVTGSTLWGED
-1014 SVITAKVYKN
+1014 AVITQKVYQN
-1024 GEETTYPANA
+1024 GTETTYPANA
-1034 FDQGKTTWEGEY
+1034 FDQGKTTWEGDY
-1046 EVVAVRVGTTLTIT
+1046 EVIATRIGTTLTI
-1060 ETANLTSGDVWTG
+1060 EEKVVLASGDTWTG
-1073 VLTITNFSRVDLL
+1073 VLTIENFSTVALT
-1086 AQIGGNAYWLDDI
+1086 AQIGGNA
-1099 TVNVGTV
+1099 
-1106 SQTTNVAVGDG
+1106 
-1117 YTIDVEKIDITNNDT
+1117 
-1132 DGAWWN
+1132 
-1138 GGTSTFVVEGDFA
+1138 F
-1151 ILYTWDNTRD
+1151 
-1161 VNWAQDA
+1161 
-1168 VIEFIDSD
+1168 
-1176 KVALD
+1176 
-1181 LNFLQCNAWT
+1181 
-1191 NPAEPLEDFKVT
+1191 
-1203 SERYIN
+1203 
-1209 GEAAEAADFPVQGAA
+1209 
-1224 ESNYGGE
+1224 
-1231 CTVYVVRDG
+1231 
-1240 STLMIYQTLTN
+1240 
-1251 TDGDVYTTIDTISG
+1251 
-1265 YKTSALTASIT
+1265 
-1276 GNPYWLDN
+1276 WLDN
-1284 ITAWVGTFTK
+1284 IRVTVATVNTVVDKAGDAAGTVVAPIAGLEGSGLSISATISGHTGDWGTHIIDSKLGMHVTLPNLDPWNNTTGTFPTSVNVYPTTDDLVGKDPDGTTVIYDCFFKADPLYMTVSISLTEGVKYYRNGELMIWYKADRVISGTTTIADFVEVLFEDIAENGFTFMVGAAAGSTTTDLHIGGALTDVQAQAQYEAQLPQE

>member
-140 LTGLNDKIVMGA
+140 LTGLNDKMVMIE

-185 QSMTLTLQIDA
+185 QTMTLTLQIDA
-196 ADASATW
+196 ADASQNW
-203 NAPLMGFRNGADGV
+203 FAPLMGFRNGADGV

-222 LWVITD
+222 LWVIVD

-241 ATAATGSATTESPLW
+241 GTAATGSATTESPLW

-263 AINAG
+263 AINAS
-268 DMQPSGDEKA
+268 DMQPSGDQKA

-305 TKELIYSVLVPN
+305 TKELVYSVLVPN

-322 CAYGEKCEYT
+322 CAYGELCSYT

-434 LPTDFTQV
+434 LPTEFTQV

-517 GYAVLVDGII
+517 GYAVLADGII

-538 VTITAGETTQTAKVN
+538 VTITAGETTQAAKVN
-553 MSAVTAP
+553 MSKVTAP

-580 VVYTGITGDVDALSL
+580 VVYTGITGDVDTLSL

-603 IADIKAEITAE
+603 IADIKAEITEE
-614 GQYTALRNQMYIN
+614 GKYTALRNQMYIK

-684 SGAYAK
+684 SGEYAK

-705 VIKGVTAESVNGKL
+705 VIKGVTAESVAGKL
-719 EYTDLFID
+719 DYTDLFID
-727 ATLNIQNATGEPYD
+727 ATLNIENDLGQPYD
-741 VSISTS
+741 VSISSSADGTKA
-747 FDTTSN
+747 DVNNT
-753 AVVISPDASNAITL
+753 ITL
-767 ADTTVGKLVAL
+767 SSGATAKVVTL
-778 GNVGDATDYDYGAL
+778 GNVADDTDYDYGAL
-792 IMYQFSLKTIGLRAE
+792 LVYQFSVTALGLRTEDTAE
-807 DNAETFYF
+807 VFRF

-820 TVNGQETYT
+820 NTNGQETYT
-829 VYKVTEN
+829 IFTVTGN
-836 EITASE
+836 EITSE
-842 ATVGERKT
+842 VVTPTGERT
-850 TQVWSCV
+850 ETQGFSCV
-857 TDGIEAY
+857 SDGIEVY
-864 TDENGFVFGAI
+864 TTEDGFKYGAI

-880 GVHTFG
+880 GVHEFG
-886 EYDENNEAVC
+886 EFVEDVATC
-896 SVCNAVKTKYVV
+896 SVCGATKTKIAIDESSY
-908 SENSFYEVVV
+908 YEVIMLAPTGGEPVV
-918 LDKTVSEGVRNTDT
+918 NTDT
-932 DGANWWVGTMGQ
+932 DGADWWVGTMGQ
-944 KTLVGDF
+944 ETLVGNF
-951 AIKYTWTNTRDAAY
+951 QIRYTWTNTRDAAY
-965 LSDGALMLEYAG
+965 LSDGALMLIDAETDSAT
-977 PDEDIVDGLHKR
+977 PSGLYKR
-989 FLENATDASNTTQIT
+989 FLEGATSEGFT
-1004 AVTNHLWGED
+1004 AVADVTGSTLWGED
-1014 SVITAKVYKN
+1014 AVITQKVYQN
-1024 GEETTYPANA
+1024 GTETTYPANA
-1034 FDQGKTTWEGEY
+1034 FDQGKTTWEGDY
-1046 EVVAVRVGTTLTIT
+1046 EVIATRIGTTLTI
-1060 ETANLTSGDVWTG
+1060 EEKVVLASGDTWTG
-1073 VLTITNFSRVDLL
+1073 VLTIENFSTVALT
-1086 AQIGGNAYWLDDI
+1086 AQIGGNA
-1099 TVNVGTV
+1099 
-1106 SQTTNVAVGDG
+1106 
-1117 YTIDVEKIDITNNDT
+1117 
-1132 DGAWWN
+1132 
-1138 GGTSTFVVEGDFA
+1138 F
-1151 ILYTWDNTRD
+1151 
-1161 VNWAQDA
+1161 
-1168 VIEFIDSD
+1168 
-1176 KVALD
+1176 
-1181 LNFLQCNAWT
+1181 
-1191 NPAEPLEDFKVT
+1191 
-1203 SERYIN
+1203 
-1209 GEAAEAADFPVQGAA
+1209 
-1224 ESNYGGE
+1224 
-1231 CTVYVVRDG
+1231 
-1240 STLMIYQTLTN
+1240 
-1251 TDGDVYTTIDTISG
+1251 
-1265 YKTSALTASIT
+1265 
-1276 GNPYWLDN
+1276 WLDN
-1284 ITAWVGTFTK
+1284 IRVTVATVNTVVDKAGDAAGTVVAPIAGLEGSGLSISATISGHTGDWGTHIIDSKLGMHVTLPNLDPWNNTTGTFPTGVNVFPTTDDLVGKDPDGTTVIYDCFFKADPLYMTVSISLTEGVKYYRNGELMIWYKADRVISGTTTIADFVEVLFEDIAENGFTFMVGAAAGSTTTDLHIGGALTDVQAQAQYEAQLPQE

>member
-140 LTGLNDKIVMGA
+140 LTGLNDKMVMIE

-185 QSMTLTLQIDA
+185 QTMTLTLQIDA
-196 ADASATW
+196 ADASQNW
-203 NAPLMGFRNGADGV
+203 FAPLMGFRNGADGV

-222 LWVITD
+222 LWVIVD

-241 ATAATGSATTESPLW
+241 GTAATGSATTESPLW

-268 DMQPSGDEKA
+268 DMQPSGDQKA

-305 TKELIYSVLVPN
+305 TKELVYSVLVPN

-434 LPTDFTQV
+434 LPTEFTQV

-462 AVNAAGDAV
+462 AVDAAGDAV

-538 VTITAGETTQTAKVN
+538 VNITAGETTQTAKVN
-553 MSAVTAP
+553 MSKVTAP

-580 VVYTGITGDVDALSL
+580 VVYTGLSDIDSLSL

-705 VIKGVTAESVNGKL
+705 VIKGVTAESVAGKL
-719 EYTDLFID
+719 DYTDLFID
-727 ATLNIQNATGEPYD
+727 ATLNIENDLGQPYD
-741 VSISTS
+741 VSISSSADGTKA
-747 FDTTSN
+747 DVNNT
-753 AVVISPDASNAITL
+753 ITL
-767 ADTTVGKLVAL
+767 SSGATAKVVTL
-778 GNVGDATDYDYGAL
+778 GNVGDDTDYDYGAL
-792 IMYQFSLKTIGLRAE
+792 LVYQFSVTALGLRTEDTAE
-807 DNAETFYF
+807 VFRF

-820 TVNGQETYT
+820 NTNGQETYT
-829 VYKVTEN
+829 IFTVTGN
-836 EITASE
+836 EITSE
-842 ATVGERKT
+842 VVTPAGERT
-850 TQVWSCV
+850 ETQGFSCV
-857 TDGIEAY
+857 SDGIEVY
-864 TDENGFVFGAI
+864 TTEDGFKYGAI

-880 GVHTFG
+880 GVHEFG
-886 EYDENNEAVC
+886 EFVEDVATC
-896 SVCNAVKTKYVV
+896 SVCGATKTKIAIDESSY
-908 SENSFYEVVV
+908 YEVIMLAPTGGEPVV
-918 LDKTVSEGVRNTDT
+918 NTDT
-932 DGANWWVGTMGQ
+932 DGADWWVGTMGQ
-944 KTLVGDF
+944 ETLVGNF
-951 AIKYTWTNTRDAAY
+951 QIRYTWTNTRDAAY
-965 LSDGALMLEYAG
+965 LSDGALMLIDAETDSAT
-977 PDEDIVDGLHKR
+977 PSGLYKR
-989 FLENATDASNTTQIT
+989 FLEGATSEGFT
-1004 AVTNHLWGED
+1004 AVADVTGSTLWGED
-1014 SVITAKVYKN
+1014 AVITQKVYQN
-1024 GEETTYPANA
+1024 GTETTYPANA
-1034 FDQGKTTWEGEY
+1034 FDQGKTTWEGDY
-1046 EVVAVRVGTTLTIT
+1046 EVIATRIGTTLTI
-1060 ETANLTSGDVWTG
+1060 EEKVVLASGDTWTG
-1073 VLTITNFSRVDLL
+1073 VLTIENFSTVALT
-1086 AQIGGNAYWLDDI
+1086 AQIGGNA
-1099 TVNVGTV
+1099 
-1106 SQTTNVAVGDG
+1106 
-1117 YTIDVEKIDITNNDT
+1117 
-1132 DGAWWN
+1132 
-1138 GGTSTFVVEGDFA
+1138 F
-1151 ILYTWDNTRD
+1151 
-1161 VNWAQDA
+1161 
-1168 VIEFIDSD
+1168 
-1176 KVALD
+1176 
-1181 LNFLQCNAWT
+1181 
-1191 NPAEPLEDFKVT
+1191 
-1203 SERYIN
+1203 
-1209 GEAAEAADFPVQGAA
+1209 
-1224 ESNYGGE
+1224 
-1231 CTVYVVRDG
+1231 
-1240 STLMIYQTLTN
+1240 
-1251 TDGDVYTTIDTISG
+1251 
-1265 YKTSALTASIT
+1265 
-1276 GNPYWLDN
+1276 WLDN
-1284 ITAWVGTFTK
+1284 IRVTVATVNTVVDKAGDAAGTVVAPIAGLEGSGLSISATISGHTGDWGTHIIDSKLGMHVTLPNLDPWNNTTGTFPTGVNVFPTTDDLVGKDPDGTTVIYDCFFKADPLYMTVSISLTEGVKYYRNGELMIWYKADRVISGTTTIADFVEVLFEDIAENGFTFMVGAAAGSTTTDLHIGGALTDVQAQAQYEAQLPQE

>member
-102 EGAQPVTATYDVT
+102 EGAQPVRATYDVT

-185 QSMTLTLQIDA
+185 QTMTLTLQIDA
-196 ADASATW
+196 ADASQNW
-203 NAPLMGFRNGADGV
+203 FAPLMGFRNGADGV

-222 LWVITD
+222 LWVIVD

-241 ATAATGSATTESPLW
+241 GTAATGSATTESPLW

-263 AINAG
+263 AINAS
-268 DMQPSGDEKA
+268 DMQPSGDQKA

-434 LPTDFTQV
+434 LPTEFTQV

-462 AVNAAGDAV
+462 AVDAAGDAV

-517 GYAVLVDGII
+517 GYAVLADGII

-553 MSAVTAP
+553 MSKVTAP

-580 VVYTGITGDVDALSL
+580 VVYTGLSDIDSLSL

-636 VVVYEVAA
+636 VVVYEVTA

-705 VIKGVTAESVNGKL
+705 VIKGVTAESVAGKL
-719 EYTDLFID
+719 DYTDLFID
-727 ATLNIQNATGEPYD
+727 ATLNIENDLGQPYD
-741 VSISTS
+741 VSISSSADGTKA
-747 FDTTSN
+747 DVNNT
-753 AVVISPDASNAITL
+753 ITL
-767 ADTTVGKLVAL
+767 SSGATAKVVTL
-778 GNVGDATDYDYGAL
+778 GNVADDTDYDYGAL
-792 IMYQFSLKTIGLRAE
+792 LVYQFSVTALGLRTEDTAE
-807 DNAETFYF
+807 VFRF

-820 TVNGQETYT
+820 NTNGQETYT
-829 VYKVTEN
+829 IFTVTGN
-836 EITASE
+836 EITSE
-842 ATVGERKT
+842 VVTPTGERT
-850 TQVWSCV
+850 ETQGFSCV
-857 TDGIEAY
+857 SDGIEVY
-864 TDENGFVFGAI
+864 TTEDGFKYGAI

-880 GVHTFG
+880 GVHEFG
-886 EYDENNEAVC
+886 EFVEDVATC
-896 SVCNAVKTKYVV
+896 SVCGATKTKIAIDESSY
-908 SENSFYEVVV
+908 YEVIMLAPTGGEPVV
-918 LDKTVSEGVRNTDT
+918 NTDT
-932 DGANWWVGTMGQ
+932 DGADWWVGTMGQ
-944 KTLVGDF
+944 ETLVGNF
-951 AIKYTWTNTRDAAY
+951 QIRYTWTNTRDAAY
-965 LSDGALMLEYAG
+965 LSDGALMLIDAETDSAT
-977 PDEDIVDGLHKR
+977 PSGLYKR
-989 FLENATDASNTTQIT
+989 FLEGATSEGFT
-1004 AVTNHLWGED
+1004 AVADVTGSTLWGED
-1014 SVITAKVYKN
+1014 AVITQKVYQN
-1024 GEETTYPANA
+1024 GTETTYPANA
-1034 FDQGKTTWEGEY
+1034 FDQGKTTWEGDY
-1046 EVVAVRVGTTLTIT
+1046 EVIATRIGTTLTI
-1060 ETANLTSGDVWTG
+1060 EEKVVLASGDTWTG
-1073 VLTITNFSRVDLL
+1073 VLTIENFSTVALT
-1086 AQIGGNAYWLDDI
+1086 AQIGGNA
-1099 TVNVGTV
+1099 
-1106 SQTTNVAVGDG
+1106 
-1117 YTIDVEKIDITNNDT
+1117 
-1132 DGAWWN
+1132 
-1138 GGTSTFVVEGDFA
+1138 F
-1151 ILYTWDNTRD
+1151 
-1161 VNWAQDA
+1161 
-1168 VIEFIDSD
+1168 
-1176 KVALD
+1176 
-1181 LNFLQCNAWT
+1181 
-1191 NPAEPLEDFKVT
+1191 
-1203 SERYIN
+1203 
-1209 GEAAEAADFPVQGAA
+1209 
-1224 ESNYGGE
+1224 
-1231 CTVYVVRDG
+1231 
-1240 STLMIYQTLTN
+1240 
-1251 TDGDVYTTIDTISG
+1251 
-1265 YKTSALTASIT
+1265 
-1276 GNPYWLDN
+1276 WLDN
-1284 ITAWVGTFTK
+1284 IRVTVATVNTVVDKAGDAAGTVVAPIAGLEGSGLSISATISGHTGDWGTHIIDSKLGMHVTLPNLDPWSNTTGTFPTGVNVFPTTDDLVGKDPDGTTVIYDCFFKADPLYMTVSISLTEGVKYYRNGELMIWYKADRVISGTTTIADFVEVLFEDIAENGFTFMVGAAAGSTTTDLHIGGALTDVQAQAQYEAQLPQE

>member
-140 LTGLNDKIVMGA
+140 LTGLNDKMVMIE

-185 QSMTLTLQIDA
+185 QTMTLTLQIDA
-196 ADASATW
+196 ADASQNW
-203 NAPLMGFRNGADGV
+203 FAPLMGFRNGADGV

-222 LWVITD
+222 LWVIVD

-241 ATAATGSATTESPLW
+241 GTAATGSATTESPLW

-268 DMQPSGDEKA
+268 DMQPSGDQKA

-434 LPTDFTQV
+434 LPTEFTQV

-462 AVNAAGDAV
+462 AVDAAGDAV

-517 GYAVLVDGII
+517 GYAVLADGII
-527 EVVLPVGADYT
+527 EVILPVGADYT

-553 MSAVTAP
+553 MSGVTAP

-580 VVYTGITGDVDALSL
+580 VVYTGITGDIDSLSL

-636 VVVYEVAA
+636 VVVYEVTA

-684 SGAYAK
+684 SGEYAK

-705 VIKGVTAESVNGKL
+705 VIKGVTAESVAGKL
-719 EYTDLFID
+719 DYTDLFID
-727 ATLNIQNATGEPYD
+727 ATLNIENDLGQPYD
-741 VSISTS
+741 VSISSSADGTKA
-747 FDTTSN
+747 DVNNT
-753 AVVISPDASNAITL
+753 ITL
-767 ADTTVGKLVAL
+767 SSGATAKVVTL
-778 GNVGDATDYDYGAL
+778 GNVADDTDYDYGAL
-792 IMYQFSLKTIGLRAE
+792 LVYQFSVTALGLRTEDTAE
-807 DNAETFYF
+807 VFRF

-820 TVNGQETYT
+820 NTNGQETYT
-829 VYKVTEN
+829 IFTVTGN
-836 EITASE
+836 EITSE
-842 ATVGERKT
+842 VVTPTGERT
-850 TQVWSCV
+850 ETQGFSCV
-857 TDGIEAY
+857 SDGIEVY
-864 TDENGFVFGAI
+864 TTEDGFKYGAI

-880 GVHTFG
+880 GVHEFG
-886 EYDENNEAVC
+886 EFVEDVATC
-896 SVCNAVKTKYVV
+896 SVCGATKTKIAIDESSY
-908 SENSFYEVVV
+908 YEVIMLAPTGGEPVV
-918 LDKTVSEGVRNTDT
+918 NTDT
-932 DGANWWVGTMGQ
+932 DGADWWVGTMGQ
-944 KTLVGDF
+944 ETLVGNF
-951 AIKYTWTNTRDAAY
+951 QIRYTWTNTRDAAY
-965 LSDGALMLEYAG
+965 LSDGALMLIDAETDSAT
-977 PDEDIVDGLHKR
+977 PSGLYKR
-989 FLENATDASNTTQIT
+989 FLEGATSEGFT
-1004 AVTNHLWGED
+1004 AVADVTGSTLWGED
-1014 SVITAKVYKN
+1014 AVITQKVYQN
-1024 GEETTYPANA
+1024 GTETTYPANA
-1034 FDQGKTTWEGEY
+1034 FDQGKTTWEGDY
-1046 EVVAVRVGTTLTIT
+1046 EVIATRIGTTLTI
-1060 ETANLTSGDVWTG
+1060 EEKVVLASGDTWTG
-1073 VLTITNFSRVDLL
+1073 VLTIENFSTVALT
-1086 AQIGGNAYWLDDI
+1086 AQIGGNA
-1099 TVNVGTV
+1099 
-1106 SQTTNVAVGDG
+1106 
-1117 YTIDVEKIDITNNDT
+1117 
-1132 DGAWWN
+1132 
-1138 GGTSTFVVEGDFA
+1138 F
-1151 ILYTWDNTRD
+1151 
-1161 VNWAQDA
+1161 
-1168 VIEFIDSD
+1168 
-1176 KVALD
+1176 
-1181 LNFLQCNAWT
+1181 
-1191 NPAEPLEDFKVT
+1191 
-1203 SERYIN
+1203 
-1209 GEAAEAADFPVQGAA
+1209 
-1224 ESNYGGE
+1224 
-1231 CTVYVVRDG
+1231 
-1240 STLMIYQTLTN
+1240 
-1251 TDGDVYTTIDTISG
+1251 
-1265 YKTSALTASIT
+1265 
-1276 GNPYWLDN
+1276 WLDN
-1284 ITAWVGTFTK
+1284 IRVTVATVNTVVDKAGDAAGTVVAPIAGLEGSGLSISATISGHTGDWGTHIIDSKLGMHVTLPNLDPWSNTTGTFPTGVNVYPTPDDLVGKDPDGTTVIYDCFFKAEPLYMTVSISLTEGVKYYRNGELMIWYKADRVISGTTTIADFVEVLFEDIAENGFTFMVGAAAGSTTTDLHIGGALTDVQAQAQYEAQLPQE

>member
-140 LTGLNDKIVMGA
+140 LTGLNDKMVMIE

-185 QSMTLTLQIDA
+185 QTMTLTLQIDA
-196 ADASATW
+196 ADASQNW
-203 NAPLMGFRNGADGV
+203 FAPLMGFRNGADGV

-222 LWVITD
+222 LWVIVD

-241 ATAATGSATTESPLW
+241 GTAATGSATTESPLW

-263 AINAG
+263 AINAS
-268 DMQPSGDEKA
+268 DMQPSGDQKA

-305 TKELIYSVLVPN
+305 TKELVYSVLVPN

-322 CAYGEKCEYT
+322 CAYGELCSYT

-434 LPTDFTQV
+434 LPTEFTQV

-517 GYAVLVDGII
+517 GYAVLADGII

-538 VTITAGETTQTAKVN
+538 VTITAGETTQAAKVN
-553 MSAVTAP
+553 MSKVTAP

-580 VVYTGITGDVDALSL
+580 VVYTGITGDVDTLSL

-603 IADIKAEITAE
+603 IADIKAEITEE
-614 GQYTALRNQMYIN
+614 GKYTALRNQMYIK

-684 SGAYAK
+684 SGEYAK

-705 VIKGVTAESVNGKL
+705 VIKGVTAESVAGKL
-719 EYTDLFID
+719 DYTDLFID
-727 ATLNIQNATGEPYD
+727 ATLNIENDLGQPYD
-741 VSISTS
+741 VSISSSADGTKA
-747 FDTTSN
+747 DVNNT
-753 AVVISPDASNAITL
+753 ITL
-767 ADTTVGKLVAL
+767 SSGATAKVVTL
-778 GNVGDATDYDYGAL
+778 GNVGDDTDYDYGAL
-792 IMYQFSLKTIGLRAE
+792 LVYQFSVTALGLRTEDTAE
-807 DNAETFYF
+807 VFRF

-820 TVNGQETYT
+820 NTNGQETYT
-829 VYKVTEN
+829 IFTVTGN
-836 EITASE
+836 EITSE
-842 ATVGERKT
+842 VVTPTGERT
-850 TQVWSCV
+850 ETQGFSCV
-857 TDGIEAY
+857 SDGIEVY
-864 TDENGFVFGAI
+864 TTEDGFKYGAI

-880 GVHTFG
+880 GVHEFG
-886 EYDENNEAVC
+886 EFVEDVATC
-896 SVCNAVKTKYVV
+896 SVCGATKTKIAIDESSY
-908 SENSFYEVVV
+908 YEVIMLAPTGGEPVV
-918 LDKTVSEGVRNTDT
+918 NTDT
-932 DGANWWVGTMGQ
+932 DGADWWVGTMGQ
-944 KTLVGDF
+944 ETLVGNF
-951 AIKYTWTNTRDAAY
+951 QIRYTWTNTRDAAY
-965 LSDGALMLEYAG
+965 LSDGALMLIDAETDSAT
-977 PDEDIVDGLHKR
+977 PSGLYKR
-989 FLENATDASNTTQIT
+989 FLEGATSEGFT
-1004 AVTNHLWGED
+1004 AVADVTGSTLWGED
-1014 SVITAKVYKN
+1014 AVITQKVYQN
-1024 GEETTYPANA
+1024 GTETTYPANA
-1034 FDQGKTTWEGEY
+1034 FDQGKTTWEGDY
-1046 EVVAVRVGTTLTIT
+1046 EVIATRIGTTLTI
-1060 ETANLTSGDVWTG
+1060 EEKVVLASGDTWTG
-1073 VLTITNFSRVDLL
+1073 VLTIENFSTVALT
-1086 AQIGGNAYWLDDI
+1086 AQIGGNA
-1099 TVNVGTV
+1099 
-1106 SQTTNVAVGDG
+1106 
-1117 YTIDVEKIDITNNDT
+1117 
-1132 DGAWWN
+1132 
-1138 GGTSTFVVEGDFA
+1138 F
-1151 ILYTWDNTRD
+1151 
-1161 VNWAQDA
+1161 
-1168 VIEFIDSD
+1168 
-1176 KVALD
+1176 
-1181 LNFLQCNAWT
+1181 
-1191 NPAEPLEDFKVT
+1191 
-1203 SERYIN
+1203 
-1209 GEAAEAADFPVQGAA
+1209 
-1224 ESNYGGE
+1224 
-1231 CTVYVVRDG
+1231 
-1240 STLMIYQTLTN
+1240 
-1251 TDGDVYTTIDTISG
+1251 
-1265 YKTSALTASIT
+1265 
-1276 GNPYWLDN
+1276 WLDN
-1284 ITAWVGTFTK
+1284 IRVTVATVNTVVDKAGDAAGTVVAPIAGLEGSGLSISATISGHTGDWGTHIIDSKLGMHVTLPNLDPWSNTTGTFPTGVNVFPTTDDLVGKDPDGTTVIYDCFFKADPLYMTVSISLTEGVKYYRNGELMIWYKADRVISGTTTIADFVEVLFEDIAENGFTFMVGAAAGSTTTDLHIGGALTDVQAQAQYEAQLPQE

>member
-140 LTGLNDKIVMGA
+140 LTGLNDKMVMIE

-185 QSMTLTLQIDA
+185 QTMTLTLQIDA
-196 ADASATW
+196 ADASQNW
-203 NAPLMGFRNGADGV
+203 FAPLMGFRNGADGV

-222 LWVITD
+222 LWVIVD

-241 ATAATGSATTESPLW
+241 GTAATGSATTESPLW

-263 AINAG
+263 QINAS
-268 DMQPSGDEKA
+268 DMQPSGDQKA

-305 TKELIYSVLVPN
+305 TKELVYSVLVPN

-434 LPTDFTQV
+434 LPTEFTQV

-462 AVNAAGDAV
+462 AVDAAGDAV

-490 GTDKSSFV
+490 GTDKSAFV
-498 AFKLSALSEGVTA
+498 AFKLSALSKGVTA

-538 VTITAGETTQTAKVN
+538 VTITAGETTQAAKVN
-553 MSAVTAP
+553 MSKVTAP

-603 IADIKAEITAE
+603 IADIKAEITEE

-636 VVVYEVAA
+636 VVVYEVTA

-705 VIKGVTAESVNGKL
+705 VIKGVTAESVAGKL
-719 EYTDLFID
+719 DYTDLFID
-727 ATLNIQNATGEPYD
+727 ATLNIENDLGQPYD
-741 VSISTS
+741 VSISSSADGTKA
-747 FDTTSN
+747 DVNNT
-753 AVVISPDASNAITL
+753 ITL
-767 ADTTVGKLVAL
+767 SSGATAKVVTL
-778 GNVGDATDYDYGAL
+778 GNVADDTDYDYGAL
-792 IMYQFSLKTIGLRAE
+792 LVYQFSVTALGLRTEDTAE
-807 DNAETFYF
+807 VFRF

-820 TVNGQETYT
+820 NTNGQETYT
-829 VYKVTEN
+829 IFTVTGN
-836 EITASE
+836 EITSE
-842 ATVGERKT
+842 VVTPTGERT
-850 TQVWSCV
+850 ETQGFSCV
-857 TDGIEAY
+857 SDGIEVY
-864 TDENGFVFGAI
+864 TTEDGFKYGAI

-880 GVHTFG
+880 GVHEFG
-886 EYDENNEAVC
+886 EFVEDVATC
-896 SVCNAVKTKYVV
+896 SVCGATKTKIAIDESSY
-908 SENSFYEVVV
+908 YEVIMLAPTGGEPVV
-918 LDKTVSEGVRNTDT
+918 NTDT
-932 DGANWWVGTMGQ
+932 DGADWWVGTMGQ
-944 KTLVGDF
+944 ETLVGNF
-951 AIKYTWTNTRDAAY
+951 QIRYTWTNTRDAAY
-965 LSDGALMLEYAG
+965 LSDGALMLIDAETDSAT
-977 PDEDIVDGLHKR
+977 PSGLYKR
-989 FLENATDASNTTQIT
+989 FLEGATSEGFT
-1004 AVTNHLWGED
+1004 AVADVTGSTLWGED
-1014 SVITAKVYKN
+1014 AVITQKVYQN
-1024 GEETTYPANA
+1024 GTETTYPANA
-1034 FDQGKTTWEGEY
+1034 FDQGKTTWEGDY
-1046 EVVAVRVGTTLTIT
+1046 EVIATRIGTTLTI
-1060 ETANLTSGDVWTG
+1060 EEKVVLASGDTWTG
-1073 VLTITNFSRVDLL
+1073 VLTIENFSTVALT
-1086 AQIGGNAYWLDDI
+1086 AQIGGNA
-1099 TVNVGTV
+1099 
-1106 SQTTNVAVGDG
+1106 
-1117 YTIDVEKIDITNNDT
+1117 
-1132 DGAWWN
+1132 
-1138 GGTSTFVVEGDFA
+1138 F
-1151 ILYTWDNTRD
+1151 
-1161 VNWAQDA
+1161 
-1168 VIEFIDSD
+1168 
-1176 KVALD
+1176 
-1181 LNFLQCNAWT
+1181 
-1191 NPAEPLEDFKVT
+1191 
-1203 SERYIN
+1203 
-1209 GEAAEAADFPVQGAA
+1209 
-1224 ESNYGGE
+1224 
-1231 CTVYVVRDG
+1231 
-1240 STLMIYQTLTN
+1240 
-1251 TDGDVYTTIDTISG
+1251 
-1265 YKTSALTASIT
+1265 
-1276 GNPYWLDN
+1276 WLDN
-1284 ITAWVGTFTK
+1284 IRVTVATVNTVVDKAGDAAGTVVAPIAGLEGSGLSISATISGHTGDWGTHIIDSKLGMHVTLPNLDPWSNTTGTFPTGVNVFPTTDDLVGKDPDGTTVIYDCFFKADPLYMTVSISLTEGVKYYRNGELMIWYKADRVISGTTTIADFVEVLFEDIAENGFTFMVGAAAGSTTTDLHIGGALTDVQAQAQYEAQLPQE

>member
-140 LTGLNDKIVMGA
+140 LTGLNDKMVMGA

-185 QSMTLTLQIDA
+185 QTMTLTLQIDA

-263 AINAG
+263 GINAA
-268 DMQPSGDEKA
+268 DMQPSGDQKA

-434 LPTDFTQV
+434 LPTEFTQV

-462 AVNAAGDAV
+462 AVDAAGDAV

-517 GYAVLVDGII
+517 GYAVLADGII

-580 VVYTGITGDVDALSL
+580 VVYTGISGDVDALSL

-603 IADIKAEITAE
+603 IADIKAEIAE
-614 GQYTALRNQMYIN
+614 EEQYTALRNQLYIN

-644 PQIVNLSATNVS
+644 PQIVNLASNNAS
-656 RAVEIRNADN
+656 RAVEVRNADN
-666 ESLASLTL
+666 ETLASLTL
-674 YYNMSFSDAP
+674 YYNMVFSEAP
-684 SGAYAK
+684 SGAYAR
-690 ISDDTVVFISGDLMY
+690 ISDDTAVFVAGDLMY
-705 VIKGVTAESVNGKL
+705 VIKGVTAESVAGKL
-719 EYTDLFID
+719 EYADLFID
-727 ATLNIQNATGEPYD
+727 ATLNIQNAAAASYD
-741 VSISTS
+741 VSVSSTA
-747 FDTTSN
+747 DGVTADN
-753 AVVISPDASNAITL
+753 ANILTDSTGAAASA
-767 ADTTVGKLVAL
+767 GKLVAL
-778 GNVGDATDYDYGAL
+778 GNVGDDTDYDYGAL
-792 IMYQFSLKTIGLRAE
+792 IVYQFSVKALGLRAE
-807 DNAETFYF
+807 DNAEVFYF

-820 TVNGQETYT
+820 PEGQESYT
-829 VYKVTEN
+829 VYKVDGN
-836 EITASE
+836 EITSE
-842 ATVGERKT
+842 VVTPEGERT
-850 TQVWSCV
+850 ETQAWSCV
-857 TDGIEAY
+857 SDGIEAFKY
-864 TDENGFVFGAI
+864 GDTEFYFGGI
-875 ITPAT
+875 VTPAT
-880 GVHTFG
+880 GEHVWEASET
-886 EYDENNEAVC
+886 ENLEVC
-896 SVCNAVKTKYVV
+896 ANCGATKQKIPTETGAY
-908 SENSFYEVVV
+908 YELILLSPTDVAN
-918 LDKTVSEGVRNTDT
+918 LD
-932 DGANWWVGTMGQ
+932 
-944 KTLVGDF
+944 
-951 AIKYTWTNTRDAAY
+951 
-965 LSDGALMLEYAG
+965 
-977 PDEDIVDGLHKR
+977 
-989 FLENATDASNTTQIT
+989 TDASWDSNTPSG
-1004 AVTNHLWGED
+1004 VT
-1014 SVITAKVYKN
+1014 
-1024 GEETTYPANA
+1024 
-1034 FDQGKTTWEGEY
+1034 
-1046 EVVAVRVGTTLTIT
+1046 
-1060 ETANLTSGDVWTG
+1060 DVSD
-1073 VLTITNFSRVDLL
+1073 N
-1086 AQIGGNAYWLDDI
+1086 
-1099 TVNVGTV
+1099 
-1106 SQTTNVAVGDG
+1106 
-1117 YTIDVEKIDITNNDT
+1117 
-1132 DGAWWN
+1132 
-1138 GGTSTFVVEGDFA
+1138 FA
-1151 ILYTWDNTRD
+1151 IRYEWDNTRD
-1161 VNWAQDA
+1161 TAYWDA
-1168 VIEFIDSD
+1168 WIEITDGTEWYSAP
-1176 KVALD
+1176 VLEPNATML
-1181 LNFLQCNAWT
+1181 LNGWGNLYLT
-1191 NPAEPLEDFKVT
+1191 NEETGITTTATATLNGSPLTEIPA
-1203 SERYIN
+1203 
-1209 GEAAEAADFPVQGAA
+1209 
-1224 ESNYGGE
+1224 GGTPDAFGGHYVV
-1231 CTVYVVRDG
+1231 TVYRVA
-1240 STLMIYQTLTN
+1240 STLVMEVVLTRPN
-1251 TDGDVYTTIDTISG
+1251 GDVLVATRTTTGFPTTDMTIHIG
-1265 YKTSALTASIT
+1265 GNASWI
-1276 GNPYWLDN
+1276 DN
-1284 ITAWVGTFTK
+1284 ITKATGTMSLKTDLGLDLGEKDNSTGYTATTPLWADGTISKGQTVVLTGTATSGGAGVWSAPLPYIWTGDAPSLNFRPDNWINYSTNDDQATFADFNFAIAKVWKGFTPESVNGADWVASLVNQYKSGEFECTFIYDWSDADMISIQISFVWENATFNQEYQITALDEATPLLDTYSIGLGVDGSFFHVDYMEIR

>member
-196 ADASATW
+196 ADASQTW
-203 NAPLMGFRNGADGV
+203 FAPLMGFRNGADGV

-222 LWVITD
+222 LWVIVD
-228 AGKSGYTTPGMTA
+228 AENSGYTTPGMTA
-241 ATAATGSATTESPLW
+241 GTAATGSATTESPLW

-268 DMQPSGDEKA
+268 DMQPSGDQKA

-434 LPTDFTQV
+434 LPTEFTQV

-462 AVNAAGDAV
+462 AVDAAGDAV

-553 MSAVTAP
+553 MSKVTEP
-560 TAGAYVS
+560 TAGAYIS

-580 VVYTGITGDVDALSL
+580 VVYTGLSDIDSLSL

-705 VIKGVTAESVNGKL
+705 VIKGVTAESVAGKL
-719 EYTDLFID
+719 DYTDLFID
-727 ATLNIQNATGEPYD
+727 ATLNIENDLGQPYD
-741 VSISTS
+741 VSISSSADGTKA
-747 FDTTSN
+747 DVNNT
-753 AVVISPDASNAITL
+753 ITL
-767 ADTTVGKLVAL
+767 SSGATAKVVTL
-778 GNVGDATDYDYGAL
+778 GNVADDTDYDYGAL
-792 IMYQFSLKTIGLRAE
+792 LVYQFSVTALGLRTEDTAE
-807 DNAETFYF
+807 VFRF

-820 TVNGQETYT
+820 NTNGQETYT
-829 VYKVTEN
+829 IFTVTGN
-836 EITASE
+836 EITSE
-842 ATVGERKT
+842 VVTPTGERT
-850 TQVWSCV
+850 ETQGFSCV
-857 TDGIEAY
+857 SDGIEVY
-864 TDENGFVFGAI
+864 TTEDGFKYGAI

-880 GVHTFG
+880 GVHEFG
-886 EYDENNEAVC
+886 EFVEDVATC
-896 SVCNAVKTKYVV
+896 SVCGATKTKIAIDESSY
-908 SENSFYEVVV
+908 YEVIMLAPTGGEPVV
-918 LDKTVSEGVRNTDT
+918 NTDT
-932 DGANWWVGTMGQ
+932 DGADWWVGTMGQ
-944 KTLVGDF
+944 ETLVGNF
-951 AIKYTWTNTRDAAY
+951 QIRYTWTNTRDAAY
-965 LSDGALMLEYAG
+965 LSDGALMLIDAETDSAT
-977 PDEDIVDGLHKR
+977 PSGLYKR
-989 FLENATDASNTTQIT
+989 FLEGATSEGFT
-1004 AVTNHLWGED
+1004 AVADVTGSTLWGED
-1014 SVITAKVYKN
+1014 AVITQKVYQN
-1024 GEETTYPANA
+1024 GTETTYPANA
-1034 FDQGKTTWEGEY
+1034 FDQGKTTWEGDY
-1046 EVVAVRVGTTLTIT
+1046 EVIATRIGTTLTI
-1060 ETANLTSGDVWTG
+1060 EEKVVLASGDTWTG
-1073 VLTITNFSRVDLL
+1073 VLTIENFSTVALT
-1086 AQIGGNAYWLDDI
+1086 AQIGGNA
-1099 TVNVGTV
+1099 
-1106 SQTTNVAVGDG
+1106 
-1117 YTIDVEKIDITNNDT
+1117 
-1132 DGAWWN
+1132 
-1138 GGTSTFVVEGDFA
+1138 F
-1151 ILYTWDNTRD
+1151 
-1161 VNWAQDA
+1161 
-1168 VIEFIDSD
+1168 
-1176 KVALD
+1176 
-1181 LNFLQCNAWT
+1181 
-1191 NPAEPLEDFKVT
+1191 
-1203 SERYIN
+1203 
-1209 GEAAEAADFPVQGAA
+1209 
-1224 ESNYGGE
+1224 
-1231 CTVYVVRDG
+1231 
-1240 STLMIYQTLTN
+1240 
-1251 TDGDVYTTIDTISG
+1251 
-1265 YKTSALTASIT
+1265 
-1276 GNPYWLDN
+1276 WLDN
-1284 ITAWVGTFTK
+1284 IRVTVATVNTVVDKAGDAAGTVVAPIAGLEGSGLSISATISGHTGDWGTHIIDSKLGMHVTLPNLDPWSNTTGTFPTGVNVYPTPDDLVGKDPDGTTVIYDCFFKAEPLYMTVSISLTEGVKYYRNGELMIWYKADRVISGTTTIADFVEVLFEDIAENGFTFMVGAAAGSTTTDLHIGGALTDVQAQAQYEAQLPQE

>member
-102 EGAQPVTATYDVT
+102 EGAQPVRATYDVT

-185 QSMTLTLQIDA
+185 QTMTLTLQIDA
-196 ADASATW
+196 ADASQNW
-203 NAPLMGFRNGADGV
+203 FAPLMGFRNGADGV

-222 LWVITD
+222 LWVIVD
-228 AGKSGYTTPGMTA
+228 AENSGYTTPGMTA
-241 ATAATGSATTESPLW
+241 GTAATGSATTESPLW

-434 LPTDFTQV
+434 LPTEFTQV

-462 AVNAAGDAV
+462 AVDAAGDAV

-553 MSAVTAP
+553 MSKVTAP

-580 VVYTGITGDVDALSL
+580 VVYTGLSDIDSLSL

-614 GQYTALRNQMYIN
+614 GQYTALRNQMYIK

-705 VIKGVTAESVNGKL
+705 VIKGVTAESVAGKL
-719 EYTDLFID
+719 DYTDLFID
-727 ATLNIQNATGEPYD
+727 ATLNIENDLGQPYD
-741 VSISTS
+741 VSISSSADGTKA
-747 FDTTSN
+747 DVNNT
-753 AVVISPDASNAITL
+753 ITL
-767 ADTTVGKLVAL
+767 SSGATAKVVTL
-778 GNVGDATDYDYGAL
+778 GNVADDTDYDYGAL
-792 IMYQFSLKTIGLRAE
+792 LVYQFSVTALGLRTEDTAE
-807 DNAETFYF
+807 VFRF

-820 TVNGQETYT
+820 NTNGQETYT
-829 VYKVTEN
+829 IFTVTGN
-836 EITASE
+836 EITSE
-842 ATVGERKT
+842 VVTPTGERT
-850 TQVWSCV
+850 ETQGFSCV
-857 TDGIEAY
+857 SDGIEVY
-864 TDENGFVFGAI
+864 TTEDGFKYGAI

-880 GVHTFG
+880 GVHEFG
-886 EYDENNEAVC
+886 EFVEDVATC
-896 SVCNAVKTKYVV
+896 SVCGATKTKIAIDESSY
-908 SENSFYEVVV
+908 YEVIMLAPTGGEPVV
-918 LDKTVSEGVRNTDT
+918 NTDT
-932 DGANWWVGTMGQ
+932 DGADWWVGTMGQ
-944 KTLVGDF
+944 ETLVGNF
-951 AIKYTWTNTRDAAY
+951 QIRYTWTNTRDAAY
-965 LSDGALMLEYAG
+965 LSDGALMLIDAETDSAT
-977 PDEDIVDGLHKR
+977 PSGLYKR
-989 FLENATDASNTTQIT
+989 FLEGATSEGFT
-1004 AVTNHLWGED
+1004 AVADVTGSTLWGED
-1014 SVITAKVYKN
+1014 AVITQKVYQN
-1024 GEETTYPANA
+1024 GTETTYPANA
-1034 FDQGKTTWEGEY
+1034 FDQGKTTWEGDY
-1046 EVVAVRVGTTLTIT
+1046 EVIATRIGTTLTI
-1060 ETANLTSGDVWTG
+1060 EEKVVLASGDTWTG
-1073 VLTITNFSRVDLL
+1073 VLTIENFSTVALT
-1086 AQIGGNAYWLDDI
+1086 AQIGGNA
-1099 TVNVGTV
+1099 
-1106 SQTTNVAVGDG
+1106 
-1117 YTIDVEKIDITNNDT
+1117 
-1132 DGAWWN
+1132 
-1138 GGTSTFVVEGDFA
+1138 F
-1151 ILYTWDNTRD
+1151 
-1161 VNWAQDA
+1161 
-1168 VIEFIDSD
+1168 
-1176 KVALD
+1176 
-1181 LNFLQCNAWT
+1181 
-1191 NPAEPLEDFKVT
+1191 
-1203 SERYIN
+1203 
-1209 GEAAEAADFPVQGAA
+1209 
-1224 ESNYGGE
+1224 
-1231 CTVYVVRDG
+1231 
-1240 STLMIYQTLTN
+1240 
-1251 TDGDVYTTIDTISG
+1251 
-1265 YKTSALTASIT
+1265 
-1276 GNPYWLDN
+1276 WLDN
-1284 ITAWVGTFTK
+1284 IRVTVATVNTVVDKAGDAAGTVVAPIAGLEGSGLSISATISGHTGDWGTHIIDSKLGMHVTLPNLDPWSNTTGTFPTGVNVFPTTDDLVGKDPDGTTVIYDCFFKADPLYMTVSISLTEGVKYYRNGELMIWYKADRVISGTTTIADFVEVLFEDIAENGFTFMVGAAAGSTTTDLHIGGALTDVQAQAQYEAQLPQE

>member
-140 LTGLNDKIVMGA
+140 LTGLNDKMVMIE

-185 QSMTLTLQIDA
+185 QTMTLTLQIDA
-196 ADASATW
+196 ADASQNW
-203 NAPLMGFRNGADGV
+203 FAPLMGFRNGADGV

-241 ATAATGSATTESPLW
+241 GTAATGSATTESPLW

-322 CAYGEKCEYT
+322 CAYGELCSYT

-434 LPTDFTQV
+434 LPTEFTQV

-517 GYAVLVDGII
+517 GYAVLADGII

-553 MSAVTAP
+553 MSKVTAP

-580 VVYTGITGDVDALSL
+580 VVYTGLSDIDSLSL

-614 GQYTALRNQMYIN
+614 GKYTALRNQMYIN

-636 VVVYEVAA
+636 VVVYKVTA

-705 VIKGVTAESVNGKL
+705 VIKGVTAESVAGKL
-719 EYTDLFID
+719 DYTDLFID
-727 ATLNIQNATGEPYD
+727 ATLNIQNAAAVSYD
-741 VSISTS
+741 VSVSSTA
-747 FDTTSN
+747 DGVTADN
-753 AVVISPDASNAITL
+753 ANILTDSAGAAASA
-767 ADTTVGKLVAL
+767 GKLVAL
-778 GNVGDATDYDYGAL
+778 GNVGDDTDYDYGAL
-792 IMYQFSLKTIGLRAE
+792 IVYQFSVKALGLRAE
-807 DNAETFYF
+807 DNAEVFYF

-820 TVNGQETYT
+820 PEGQESYT
-829 VYKVTEN
+829 VYKVDGN
-836 EITASE
+836 EITSE
-842 ATVGERKT
+842 VVTPAGERT
-850 TQVWSCV
+850 ETQAWSCV
-857 TDGIEAY
+857 NDGIEAFKY
-864 TDENGFVFGAI
+864 GDTEFYFGGI
-875 ITPAT
+875 VTPAT
-880 GVHTFG
+880 GEHVWEASET
-886 EYDENNEAVC
+886 ENLEVC
-896 SVCNAVKTKYVV
+896 ANCGATK
-908 SENSFYEVVV
+908 
-918 LDKTVSEGVRNTDT
+918 
-932 DGANWWVGTMGQ
+932 Q
-944 KTLVGDF
+944 KTPTESGAYYELVL
-951 AIKYTWTNTRDAAY
+951 
-965 LSDGALMLEYAG
+965 LS
-977 PDEDIVDGLHKR
+977 P
-989 FLENATDASNTTQIT
+989 
-1004 AVTNHLWGED
+1004 
-1014 SVITAKVYKN
+1014 
-1024 GEETTYPANA
+1024 
-1034 FDQGKTTWEGEY
+1034 
-1046 EVVAVRVGTTLTIT
+1046 
-1060 ETANLTSGDVWTG
+1060 
-1073 VLTITNFSRVDLL
+1073 
-1086 AQIGGNAYWLDDI
+1086 
-1099 TVNVGTV
+1099 
-1106 SQTTNVAVGDG
+1106 TNVANLDTDATWNANTPSGV
-1117 YTIDVEKIDITNNDT
+1117 IDVSDN
-1132 DGAWWN
+1132 
-1138 GGTSTFVVEGDFA
+1138 FA
-1151 ILYTWDNTRD
+1151 IRYEWDNTRD
-1161 VNWAQDA
+1161 TGWWDA
-1168 VIEFIDSD
+1168 WVMVAIGEDLYEAPVLEPDANNIVITRGTLGGNTTTT
-1176 KVALD
+1176 ATL
-1181 LNFLQCNAWT
+1181 
-1191 NPAEPLEDFKVT
+1191 
-1203 SERYIN
+1203 N
-1209 GEAAEAADFPVQGAA
+1209 GEAVTSVPAGGTADAF
-1224 ESNYGGE
+1224 GGH
-1231 CTVYVVRDG
+1231 YVATIYRLSD
-1240 STLMIYQTLTN
+1240 TLVLEVKLTRPN
-1251 TDGDVYTTIDTISG
+1251 GDVLIVTRTTKG
-1265 YKTSALTASIT
+1265 FPTADASVYLF
-1276 GNPYWLDN
+1276 GNLYWVDN
-1284 ITAWVGTFTK
+1284 ITMATGTMSLKTDLGLDLGEKDNSTGYTATTPLWADGTISKGQTVVLTGTATSGGAGVWSAPLPYIWTGDAPSLNFRPDNWINYSTDNDQATCADFNFAIAKVWKGFTPEAVNGADWVASLVNQYKSGEFECTFIYDWSDADMISIQISFVWENATFNQEYQITALDEATPLLDTYSIGLGVDGSFFHVDYMEIR

>member
-140 LTGLNDKIVMGA
+140 LTGLNDKMVMID

-185 QSMTLTLQIDA
+185 QTMTLTLQIDA
-196 ADASATW
+196 ADASQNW
-203 NAPLMGFRNGADGV
+203 FAPLMGFRNGADGV

-222 LWVITD
+222 LWVIVD
-228 AGKSGYTTPGMTA
+228 AENSGYTTPGMTA
-241 ATAATGSATTESPLW
+241 GTAATGSATTESPLW

-434 LPTDFTQV
+434 LPTEFTQV

-462 AVNAAGDAV
+462 AVDAAGDAV

-490 GTDKSSFV
+490 GTDKSAFV
-498 AFKLSALSEGVTA
+498 AFKLSALSKGVTA

-517 GYAVLVDGII
+517 GYAVLADGII
-527 EVVLPVGADYT
+527 EVILPVGADYT
-538 VTITAGETTQTAKVN
+538 VTITAGETTQAAKVN

-580 VVYTGITGDVDALSL
+580 VVYTGITGDVDTLSL

-603 IADIKAEITAE
+603 IADIKAEITEE
-614 GQYTALRNQMYIN
+614 GKYTALRNQMYIK

-705 VIKGVTAESVNGKL
+705 VIKGVTAESVAGKL
-719 EYTDLFID
+719 DYTDLFID
-727 ATLNIQNATGEPYD
+727 ATLNIENDLGQPYD
-741 VSISTS
+741 VSISSSADGTKA
-747 FDTTSN
+747 DVNNT
-753 AVVISPDASNAITL
+753 ITL
-767 ADTTVGKLVAL
+767 SSGATAKVVTL
-778 GNVGDATDYDYGAL
+778 GNVADDTDYDYGAL
-792 IMYQFSLKTIGLRAE
+792 LVYQFSVTALGLRTEDTAE
-807 DNAETFYF
+807 VFRF

-820 TVNGQETYT
+820 NTNGQETYT
-829 VYKVTEN
+829 IFTVTGN
-836 EITASE
+836 EITSE
-842 ATVGERKT
+842 VVTPTGERT
-850 TQVWSCV
+850 ETQGFSCV
-857 TDGIEAY
+857 SDGIEVY
-864 TDENGFVFGAI
+864 TTEDGFKYGAI

-880 GVHTFG
+880 GVHEFG
-886 EYDENNEAVC
+886 EFVEDVATC
-896 SVCNAVKTKYVV
+896 SVCGATKTKIAIDESSY
-908 SENSFYEVVV
+908 YEVIMLAPTGGEPVV
-918 LDKTVSEGVRNTDT
+918 NTDT
-932 DGANWWVGTMGQ
+932 DGADWWVGTMGQ
-944 KTLVGDF
+944 ETLVGNF
-951 AIKYTWTNTRDAAY
+951 QIRYTWTNTRDAAY
-965 LSDGALMLEYAG
+965 LSDGALMLIDAETDSAT
-977 PDEDIVDGLHKR
+977 PSGLYKR
-989 FLENATDASNTTQIT
+989 FLEGATSEGFT
-1004 AVTNHLWGED
+1004 AVADVTGSTLWGED
-1014 SVITAKVYKN
+1014 AVITQKVYQN
-1024 GEETTYPANA
+1024 GTETTYPANA
-1034 FDQGKTTWEGEY
+1034 FDQGKTTWEGDY
-1046 EVVAVRVGTTLTIT
+1046 EVIATRIGTTLTI
-1060 ETANLTSGDVWTG
+1060 EEKVVLASGDTWTG
-1073 VLTITNFSRVDLL
+1073 VLTIENFSTVALT
-1086 AQIGGNAYWLDDI
+1086 AQIGGNA
-1099 TVNVGTV
+1099 
-1106 SQTTNVAVGDG
+1106 
-1117 YTIDVEKIDITNNDT
+1117 
-1132 DGAWWN
+1132 
-1138 GGTSTFVVEGDFA
+1138 F
-1151 ILYTWDNTRD
+1151 
-1161 VNWAQDA
+1161 
-1168 VIEFIDSD
+1168 
-1176 KVALD
+1176 
-1181 LNFLQCNAWT
+1181 
-1191 NPAEPLEDFKVT
+1191 
-1203 SERYIN
+1203 
-1209 GEAAEAADFPVQGAA
+1209 
-1224 ESNYGGE
+1224 
-1231 CTVYVVRDG
+1231 
-1240 STLMIYQTLTN
+1240 
-1251 TDGDVYTTIDTISG
+1251 
-1265 YKTSALTASIT
+1265 
-1276 GNPYWLDN
+1276 WLDN
-1284 ITAWVGTFTK
+1284 IRVTVATVNTVVDKAGDAAGTVVAPIAGLEGSGLSISATISGHTGDWGTHIIDSKLGMHVTLPNLDPWNNTTGTFPTGVNVFPTTDDLVGKDPDGTTVIYDCFFKADPLYMTVSISLTEGVKYYRNGELMIWYKADRVISGTTTIADFVEVLFEDIAENGFTFMVGAAAGSTTTDLHIGGALTDVQAQAQYEAQLPQE

>member
-140 LTGLNDKIVMGA
+140 LTGLNDKMVMID

-203 NAPLMGFRNGADGV
+203 FAPLMGFRNGADGV

-241 ATAATGSATTESPLW
+241 GTAATGSATTESPLW

-268 DMQPSGDEKA
+268 DMQPSGDQKA

-434 LPTDFTQV
+434 LPTEFTQV

-462 AVNAAGDAV
+462 AVDAAGDAV

-553 MSAVTAP
+553 MSKVTAP

-580 VVYTGITGDVDALSL
+580 VVYTGLSDIDSLSL

-705 VIKGVTAESVNGKL
+705 VIKGVTAESVAGKL
-719 EYTDLFID
+719 DYTDLFID
-727 ATLNIQNATGEPYD
+727 ATLNIENDLGQPYD
-741 VSISTS
+741 VSISSSADGTKA
-747 FDTTSN
+747 DVNNT
-753 AVVISPDASNAITL
+753 ITL
-767 ADTTVGKLVAL
+767 SSGATAKVVTL
-778 GNVGDATDYDYGAL
+778 GNVADDTDYDYGAL
-792 IMYQFSLKTIGLRAE
+792 LVYQFSVTALGLRTEDTAE
-807 DNAETFYF
+807 VFRF

-820 TVNGQETYT
+820 NTNGQETYT
-829 VYKVTEN
+829 IFTVTGN
-836 EITASE
+836 EITSE
-842 ATVGERKT
+842 VVTPTGERT
-850 TQVWSCV
+850 ETQGFSCV
-857 TDGIEAY
+857 SDGIEVY
-864 TDENGFVFGAI
+864 TTEDGFKYGAI

-880 GVHTFG
+880 GVHEFG
-886 EYDENNEAVC
+886 EFVEDVATC
-896 SVCNAVKTKYVV
+896 SVCGATKTKIAIDESSY
-908 SENSFYEVVV
+908 YEVIMLAPTGGEPVV
-918 LDKTVSEGVRNTDT
+918 NTDT
-932 DGANWWVGTMGQ
+932 DGADWWVGTMGQ
-944 KTLVGDF
+944 ETLVGNF
-951 AIKYTWTNTRDAAY
+951 QIRYTWTNTRDAAY
-965 LSDGALMLEYAG
+965 LSDGALMLIDAETDSAT
-977 PDEDIVDGLHKR
+977 PSGLYKR
-989 FLENATDASNTTQIT
+989 FLEGATSEGFT
-1004 AVTNHLWGED
+1004 AVADVTGSTLWGED
-1014 SVITAKVYKN
+1014 AVITQKVYQN
-1024 GEETTYPANA
+1024 GTETTYPANA
-1034 FDQGKTTWEGEY
+1034 FDQGKTTWEGDY
-1046 EVVAVRVGTTLTIT
+1046 EVIATRIGTTLTI
-1060 ETANLTSGDVWTG
+1060 EEKVVLASGDTWTG
-1073 VLTITNFSRVDLL
+1073 VLTIENFSTVALTV
-1086 AQIGGNAYWLDDI
+1086 QIGGNA
-1099 TVNVGTV
+1099 
-1106 SQTTNVAVGDG
+1106 
-1117 YTIDVEKIDITNNDT
+1117 
-1132 DGAWWN
+1132 
-1138 GGTSTFVVEGDFA
+1138 F
-1151 ILYTWDNTRD
+1151 
-1161 VNWAQDA
+1161 
-1168 VIEFIDSD
+1168 
-1176 KVALD
+1176 
-1181 LNFLQCNAWT
+1181 
-1191 NPAEPLEDFKVT
+1191 
-1203 SERYIN
+1203 
-1209 GEAAEAADFPVQGAA
+1209 
-1224 ESNYGGE
+1224 
-1231 CTVYVVRDG
+1231 
-1240 STLMIYQTLTN
+1240 
-1251 TDGDVYTTIDTISG
+1251 
-1265 YKTSALTASIT
+1265 
-1276 GNPYWLDN
+1276 WLDN
-1284 ITAWVGTFTK
+1284 IRVTVATVNTVVDKAGDAAGTVVAPIAGLEGSGLSISATISGHTGDWGTHIIDSKLGMHVTLPNLDPWSNTTGTFPTGVNVFPTTDDLVGKDPDGTTVIYDCFFKADPLYMTVSISLTEGVKYYRNGELMIWYKADRVISGTTTIADFVEVLFEDIAENGFTFMVGAAAGSTTTDLHIGGALTDVQAQAQYEAQLPQE

>member
-140 LTGLNDKIVMGA
+140 LTGLNDKMVMIE

-185 QSMTLTLQIDA
+185 QTMTLTLQIDA
-196 ADASATW
+196 ADASQNW
-203 NAPLMGFRNGADGV
+203 FAPLMGFRNGADGV

-222 LWVITD
+222 LWVIVD

-241 ATAATGSATTESPLW
+241 GTAATGSATTESPLW

-268 DMQPSGDEKA
+268 DMQPSGDQKA

-434 LPTDFTQV
+434 LPTEFTQV

-462 AVNAAGDAV
+462 AVDAAGDAV

-490 GTDKSSFV
+490 GTDKSAFV
-498 AFKLSALSEGVTA
+498 AFKLSALSKGVTA

-538 VTITAGETTQTAKVN
+538 VTITAGETTQAAKVN
-553 MSAVTAP
+553 MSKVTAP

-580 VVYTGITGDVDALSL
+580 VVYTGITGEVDTLSL

-603 IADIKAEITAE
+603 IADIKAEITEE

-636 VVVYEVAA
+636 VVVYEVTA

-705 VIKGVTAESVNGKL
+705 VIKGVTAESVAGKL
-719 EYTDLFID
+719 DYTDLFID
-727 ATLNIQNATGEPYD
+727 ATLNIENDLGQPYD
-741 VSISTS
+741 VSISSSADGTKA
-747 FDTTSN
+747 DVNNT
-753 AVVISPDASNAITL
+753 ITL
-767 ADTTVGKLVAL
+767 SSGATAKVVTL
-778 GNVGDATDYDYGAL
+778 GNVADDTDYDYGAL
-792 IMYQFSLKTIGLRAE
+792 LVYQFSVTALGLRTEDTAE
-807 DNAETFYF
+807 VFRF

-820 TVNGQETYT
+820 NTNGQETYT
-829 VYKVTEN
+829 IFTVTGN
-836 EITASE
+836 EITSE
-842 ATVGERKT
+842 VVTPTGERT
-850 TQVWSCV
+850 ETQGFSCV
-857 TDGIEAY
+857 SDGIEVY
-864 TDENGFVFGAI
+864 TTEDGFKYGAI

-880 GVHTFG
+880 GVHEFG
-886 EYDENNEAVC
+886 EFVEDVATC
-896 SVCNAVKTKYVV
+896 SVCGATKTKIAIDESSY
-908 SENSFYEVVV
+908 YEVIMLAPTGGEPVV
-918 LDKTVSEGVRNTDT
+918 NTDT
-932 DGANWWVGTMGQ
+932 DGADWWVGTMGQ
-944 KTLVGDF
+944 ETLVGNF
-951 AIKYTWTNTRDAAY
+951 QIRYTWTNTRDAAY
-965 LSDGALMLEYAG
+965 LSDGALMLIDAETDSAT
-977 PDEDIVDGLHKR
+977 PSGLYKR
-989 FLENATDASNTTQIT
+989 FLEGATSEGFT
-1004 AVTNHLWGED
+1004 AVADVTGSTLWGED
-1014 SVITAKVYKN
+1014 AVITQKVYQN
-1024 GEETTYPANA
+1024 GTETTYPANA
-1034 FDQGKTTWEGEY
+1034 FDQGKTTWEGDY
-1046 EVVAVRVGTTLTIT
+1046 EVIATRIGTTLTI
-1060 ETANLTSGDVWTG
+1060 EEKVVLASGDTWTG
-1073 VLTITNFSRVDLL
+1073 VLTIENFSTVALT
-1086 AQIGGNAYWLDDI
+1086 AQIGGNA
-1099 TVNVGTV
+1099 
-1106 SQTTNVAVGDG
+1106 
-1117 YTIDVEKIDITNNDT
+1117 
-1132 DGAWWN
+1132 
-1138 GGTSTFVVEGDFA
+1138 F
-1151 ILYTWDNTRD
+1151 
-1161 VNWAQDA
+1161 
-1168 VIEFIDSD
+1168 
-1176 KVALD
+1176 
-1181 LNFLQCNAWT
+1181 
-1191 NPAEPLEDFKVT
+1191 
-1203 SERYIN
+1203 
-1209 GEAAEAADFPVQGAA
+1209 
-1224 ESNYGGE
+1224 
-1231 CTVYVVRDG
+1231 
-1240 STLMIYQTLTN
+1240 
-1251 TDGDVYTTIDTISG
+1251 
-1265 YKTSALTASIT
+1265 
-1276 GNPYWLDN
+1276 WLDN
-1284 ITAWVGTFTK
+1284 IRVTVATVNTVVDKAGDAAGTVVAPIAGLEGSGLSISATISGHTGDWGTHIIDSKLGMHVTLPNLDPWSNTTGTFPTGVNVFPTTDDLVGKDPDGTTVIYDCFFKADPLYMTVSISLTEGVKYYRNGELMIWYKADRVISGTTTIADFVEVLFEDIAENGFTFMVGAAAGSTTTDLHIGGALTDVQAQAQYEAQLPQE

>member
-30 KEVTEIELSGGTR
+30 KEVTEIVLEGGTR

-130 VCGCGAKRTN
+130 VCDCGAKRTN
-140 LTGLNDKIVMGA
+140 LTGLNDKMVMIE

-185 QSMTLTLQIDA
+185 QTMTLTLQIDA
-196 ADASATW
+196 ADASQNW
-203 NAPLMGFRNGADGV
+203 FAPLMGFRNGADGV

-222 LWVITD
+222 LWVIVD

-241 ATAATGSATTESPLW
+241 GTAATGSATTESPLW

-263 AINAG
+263 QINAS

-305 TKELIYSVLVPN
+305 TKELVYSVLVPN

-322 CAYGEKCEYT
+322 CAYGELCSYT

-410 IEFAGAQYYLTSD
+410 IEFAGQQYYLTSD

-434 LPTDFTQV
+434 LPTEFTQV

-452 FDAPQVAADY
+452 FDAPQAAADY

-471 EIVVTGTANMLT
+471 EIVVTGTANKLT

-498 AFKLSALSEGVTA
+498 AFKLSALSKGVTA

-517 GYAVLVDGII
+517 GYAVLADGII

-572 LDAGGTYT
+572 LDAGGTYS

-636 VVVYEVAA
+636 VVVYEVTA

-684 SGAYAK
+684 SGAYA
-690 ISDDTVVFISGDLMY
+690 VVFISGDLMY
-705 VIKGVTAESVNGKL
+705 VIKGVTAESVAGKL
-719 EYTDLFID
+719 DYTDLFID
-727 ATLNIQNATGEPYD
+727 ATLNIQNAAAASYD
-741 VSISTS
+741 VSVSSTA
-747 FDTTSN
+747 DGVTADN
-753 AVVISPDASNAITL
+753 ANILTDSTGAAASA
-767 ADTTVGKLVAL
+767 GKLVTL
-778 GNVGDATDYDYGAL
+778 GNVGDDTDYDYGAL
-792 IMYQFSLKTIGLRAE
+792 IVYQFSVKALGLRAE
-807 DNAETFYF
+807 DNAEVFYF

-820 TVNGQETYT
+820 PEGQESYT
-829 VYKVTEN
+829 VYKVDGN
-836 EITASE
+836 EITSE
-842 ATVGERKT
+842 VVTPAGERT
-850 TQVWSCV
+850 ETQAWSCV
-857 TDGIEAY
+857 NDGIEAFKY
-864 TDENGFVFGAI
+864 GDTEFYFGGI
-875 ITPAT
+875 VTPAT
-880 GVHTFG
+880 GEHVWEASET
-886 EYDENNEAVC
+886 ENLEVC
-896 SVCNAVKTKYVV
+896 ANCGATK
-908 SENSFYEVVV
+908 
-918 LDKTVSEGVRNTDT
+918 
-932 DGANWWVGTMGQ
+932 Q
-944 KTLVGDF
+944 KTPTESGAYYELVL
-951 AIKYTWTNTRDAAY
+951 
-965 LSDGALMLEYAG
+965 LS
-977 PDEDIVDGLHKR
+977 P
-989 FLENATDASNTTQIT
+989 
-1004 AVTNHLWGED
+1004 
-1014 SVITAKVYKN
+1014 
-1024 GEETTYPANA
+1024 
-1034 FDQGKTTWEGEY
+1034 
-1046 EVVAVRVGTTLTIT
+1046 
-1060 ETANLTSGDVWTG
+1060 
-1073 VLTITNFSRVDLL
+1073 
-1086 AQIGGNAYWLDDI
+1086 
-1099 TVNVGTV
+1099 
-1106 SQTTNVAVGDG
+1106 TNVANLDTDATWNSNTPSGV
-1117 YTIDVEKIDITNNDT
+1117 IDVSDN
-1132 DGAWWN
+1132 
-1138 GGTSTFVVEGDFA
+1138 FA
-1151 ILYTWDNTRD
+1151 IRYEWDNTRD
-1161 VNWAQDA
+1161 TGWWDA
-1168 VIEFIDSD
+1168 WVMVAIGEDLYEAPVLEPDANNIVITRGTLGGNTTTT
-1176 KVALD
+1176 ATL
-1181 LNFLQCNAWT
+1181 
-1191 NPAEPLEDFKVT
+1191 
-1203 SERYIN
+1203 N
-1209 GEAAEAADFPVQGAA
+1209 GEAVTSVPAGGTADAF
-1224 ESNYGGE
+1224 GGH
-1231 CTVYVVRDG
+1231 YVATIYRLSD
-1240 STLMIYQTLTN
+1240 TLVLEVKLTRPN
-1251 TDGDVYTTIDTISG
+1251 GDVLIVTRTTKG
-1265 YKTSALTASIT
+1265 FPTADASVYLF
-1276 GNPYWLDN
+1276 GNLYWVDN
-1284 ITAWVGTFTK
+1284 ITMATGTMSLKTDLGLDLGEKDNSTGYTDTTPLWADGTISKGQTVVLTGTATSGGAGVWSAPLPYIWTGDAPSLNFRPDNWINYCDEGNDQGATGSVKAMNFSIAKVWKGFTPEAVNGANWVDSLVNQYKSGEFECTFIYDWSDADMISIQISFVWENATFNQEYQITALDEATPLLNTYSIGLGVDGSFFHVDYMEIR

>member
-434 LPTDFTQV
+434 LPTEFTQV

-462 AVNAAGDAV
+462 AVDAAGDAV

-490 GTDKSSFV
+490 GTDKSAFV

-517 GYAVLVDGII
+517 GYAVLADGII

-684 SGAYAK
+684 SGEYAK

-705 VIKGVTAESVNGKL
+705 VIKGVTAESVAGKL
-719 EYTDLFID
+719 DYTDLFID
-727 ATLNIQNATGEPYD
+727 ATLNIENDLGQPYD
-741 VSISTS
+741 VSISSSADGTKA
-747 FDTTSN
+747 DVNNT
-753 AVVISPDASNAITL
+753 ITL
-767 ADTTVGKLVAL
+767 SSGATAKVVTL
-778 GNVGDATDYDYGAL
+778 GNVADDTDYDYGAL
-792 IMYQFSLKTIGLRAE
+792 LVYQFSVTALGLRTEDTAE
-807 DNAETFYF
+807 VFRF

-820 TVNGQETYT
+820 NTNGQETYT
-829 VYKVTEN
+829 IFTVTGN
-836 EITASE
+836 EITSE
-842 ATVGERKT
+842 VVTPTGERT
-850 TQVWSCV
+850 ETQGFSCV
-857 TDGIEAY
+857 SDGIEVY
-864 TDENGFVFGAI
+864 TTEDGFKYGAI

-880 GVHTFG
+880 GVHEFG
-886 EYDENNEAVC
+886 EFVEDVATC
-896 SVCNAVKTKYVV
+896 SVCGATKTKIAIDESSY
-908 SENSFYEVVV
+908 YEVIMLAPTGGEPVV
-918 LDKTVSEGVRNTDT
+918 NTDT
-932 DGANWWVGTMGQ
+932 DGADWWVGTMGQ
-944 KTLVGDF
+944 ETLVGNF
-951 AIKYTWTNTRDAAY
+951 QIRYTWTNTRDAAY
-965 LSDGALMLEYAG
+965 LSDGALMLIDAETDSAT
-977 PDEDIVDGLHKR
+977 PSGLYKR
-989 FLENATDASNTTQIT
+989 FLEGATSEGFT
-1004 AVTNHLWGED
+1004 AVADVTGSTLWGED
-1014 SVITAKVYKN
+1014 AVITQKVYQN
-1024 GEETTYPANA
+1024 GTETTYPANA
-1034 FDQGKTTWEGEY
+1034 FDQGKTTWEGDY
-1046 EVVAVRVGTTLTIT
+1046 EVIATRIGTTLTI
-1060 ETANLTSGDVWTG
+1060 EEKVVLASGDTWTG
-1073 VLTITNFSRVDLL
+1073 VLTIENFSTVALT
-1086 AQIGGNAYWLDDI
+1086 AQIGGNA
-1099 TVNVGTV
+1099 
-1106 SQTTNVAVGDG
+1106 
-1117 YTIDVEKIDITNNDT
+1117 
-1132 DGAWWN
+1132 
-1138 GGTSTFVVEGDFA
+1138 F
-1151 ILYTWDNTRD
+1151 
-1161 VNWAQDA
+1161 
-1168 VIEFIDSD
+1168 
-1176 KVALD
+1176 
-1181 LNFLQCNAWT
+1181 
-1191 NPAEPLEDFKVT
+1191 
-1203 SERYIN
+1203 
-1209 GEAAEAADFPVQGAA
+1209 
-1224 ESNYGGE
+1224 
-1231 CTVYVVRDG
+1231 
-1240 STLMIYQTLTN
+1240 
-1251 TDGDVYTTIDTISG
+1251 
-1265 YKTSALTASIT
+1265 
-1276 GNPYWLDN
+1276 WLDN
-1284 ITAWVGTFTK
+1284 IRVTVATVNTVVDKAGDAAGTVVAPIAGLEGSGLSISATISGHTGDWGTHIIDSKLGMHVTLPNLDPWSNTTGTFPTGVNVFPTTDDLVGKDPDGTTVIYDCFFKADPLYMTVSISLTEGVKYYRNGELMIWYKADRVISGTTTIADFVEVLFEDIAENGFTFMVGAAAGSTTTDLHIGGALTDVQAQAQYEAQLPQE

>member
-140 LTGLNDKIVMGA
+140 LTGLNDKMVMIE

-185 QSMTLTLQIDA
+185 QTMTLTLQIDA
-196 ADASATW
+196 ADASQNW
-203 NAPLMGFRNGADGV
+203 FAPLMGFRNGADGV

-222 LWVITD
+222 LWVIVD

-241 ATAATGSATTESPLW
+241 GTAATGSATTESPLW

-268 DMQPSGDEKA
+268 DMQPSGDQKA

-322 CAYGEKCEYT
+322 CAYGEKCSYT

-434 LPTDFTQV
+434 LPTEFTQV

-462 AVNAAGDAV
+462 AVDAAGDAV

-490 GTDKSSFV
+490 GTDKSAFV

-538 VTITAGETTQTAKVN
+538 VTITAGETTQAAKVN

-705 VIKGVTAESVNGKL
+705 VIKGVTAESVAGKL

-727 ATLNIQNATGEPYD
+727 ATLNIENDLGQPYD
-741 VSISTS
+741 VSISSSADGTKA
-747 FDTTSN
+747 DVNNT
-753 AVVISPDASNAITL
+753 ITL
-767 ADTTVGKLVAL
+767 SSGATAKVVTL
-778 GNVGDATDYDYGAL
+778 GNVGDDTDYDYGAL
-792 IMYQFSLKTIGLRAE
+792 LVYQFSVTALGLRTEDTAE
-807 DNAETFYF
+807 VFRF

-820 TVNGQETYT
+820 NTNGQETYT
-829 VYKVTEN
+829 IFTVTGN
-836 EITASE
+836 EITSE
-842 ATVGERKT
+842 VVTPAGERT
-850 TQVWSCV
+850 ETQGFSCV
-857 TDGIEAY
+857 SDGIEVY
-864 TDENGFVFGAI
+864 TTEDGFKYGAI

-880 GVHTFG
+880 GVHEFG
-886 EYDENNEAVC
+886 EFVEDVATC
-896 SVCNAVKTKYVV
+896 SVCGATKTKIAIDESSY
-908 SENSFYEVVV
+908 YEVIMLAPTGGEPVV
-918 LDKTVSEGVRNTDT
+918 NTDT
-932 DGANWWVGTMGQ
+932 DGADWWVGTMGQ
-944 KTLVGDF
+944 ETLVGNF
-951 AIKYTWTNTRDAAY
+951 QIRYTWTNTRDAAY

-977 PDEDIVDGLHKR
+977 SDESIVEGLHKR

-1034 FDQGKTTWEGEY
+1034 FDQGKTTWEGDY
-1046 EVVAVRVGTTLTIT
+1046 EVIATRIGTTLTI
-1060 ETANLTSGDVWTG
+1060 EEKVVLASGDTWTG
-1073 VLTITNFSRVDLL
+1073 VLTVTNFTTETLL
-1086 AQIGGNAYWLDDI
+1086 AQIGGNA
-1099 TVNVGTV
+1099 
-1106 SQTTNVAVGDG
+1106 
-1117 YTIDVEKIDITNNDT
+1117 
-1132 DGAWWN
+1132 
-1138 GGTSTFVVEGDFA
+1138 F
-1151 ILYTWDNTRD
+1151 
-1161 VNWAQDA
+1161 
-1168 VIEFIDSD
+1168 
-1176 KVALD
+1176 
-1181 LNFLQCNAWT
+1181 
-1191 NPAEPLEDFKVT
+1191 
-1203 SERYIN
+1203 
-1209 GEAAEAADFPVQGAA
+1209 
-1224 ESNYGGE
+1224 
-1231 CTVYVVRDG
+1231 
-1240 STLMIYQTLTN
+1240 
-1251 TDGDVYTTIDTISG
+1251 
-1265 YKTSALTASIT
+1265 
-1276 GNPYWLDN
+1276 WLDN
-1284 ITAWVGTFTK
+1284 IRVTVATVNTVVDKAGDAAGTVVAPIAGLEGSGLSISATISGHTGDWGTHIIDSKLGMHVTLPNLDPWSNTTGTFPTSVNVYPTTDDLVGKDPDGTTVIYDCFFKADPLYMTVSISLTEGVKYYRNGELMIWYKADRVISGTTTIADFVEVLFEDIAENGFTFMVGAAAGSTTTDLHIGGALTDVQAQAQYEAQLPQE

>member
-140 LTGLNDKIVMGA
+140 LTGLNDKMVMIE

-185 QSMTLTLQIDA
+185 QTMTLTLQIDA
-196 ADASATW
+196 ADASQNW
-203 NAPLMGFRNGADGV
+203 FAPLMGFRNGADGV

-222 LWVITD
+222 LWVIVD

-241 ATAATGSATTESPLW
+241 GTAATGSATTESPLW

-263 AINAG
+263 QINAS
-268 DMQPSGDEKA
+268 DMQPSGDQKA

-305 TKELIYSVLVPN
+305 TKELVYSVLVPN

-434 LPTDFTQV
+434 LPTEFTQV

-517 GYAVLVDGII
+517 GYAVLADGII

-538 VTITAGETTQTAKVN
+538 VTITAGETTQAAKVN
-553 MSAVTAP
+553 MSKVTAP

-580 VVYTGITGDVDALSL
+580 VVYTGITGDVDSLSL

-705 VIKGVTAESVNGKL
+705 VIKGVTAESVAGKL

-727 ATLNIQNATGEPYD
+727 ATLNIENDLGQPYD
-741 VSISTS
+741 VSISSSADGTKA
-747 FDTTSN
+747 DVNNT
-753 AVVISPDASNAITL
+753 ITL
-767 ADTTVGKLVAL
+767 SSGATAKVVTL
-778 GNVGDATDYDYGAL
+778 GNVGDDTDYDYGAL
-792 IMYQFSLKTIGLRAE
+792 LVYQFSVTALGLRTEDTAE
-807 DNAETFYF
+807 VFRF

-820 TVNGQETYT
+820 NTNGQETYT
-829 VYKVTEN
+829 IFTVTGN
-836 EITASE
+836 EITSE
-842 ATVGERKT
+842 VVTPAGERT
-850 TQVWSCV
+850 ETQGFSCV
-857 TDGIEAY
+857 SDGIEVY
-864 TDENGFVFGAI
+864 TTEDGFKYGAI

-896 SVCNAVKTKYVV
+896 SVCNAVKTKYDLGNG
-908 SENSFYEVVV
+908 SYTEIV
-918 LDKTVSEGVRNTDT
+918 LLSVGDADPIRNVEA
-932 DGANWWVGTMGQ
+932 DGGWWVDTTEATILSGNFT
-944 KTLVGDF
+944 
-951 AIKYTWTNTRDAAY
+951 IRYTWKSGETDKYVGNGAIIISNANPAKGVADA
-965 LSDGALMLEYAG
+965 
-977 PDEDIVDGLHKR
+977 VKKR
-989 FLENATDASNTTQIT
+989 FLEGATNEAYGSLEGLTNDTLVSETTKVTYEILRNGEAATFADAEGADWTDA
-1004 AVTNHLWGED
+1004 GF
-1014 SVITAKVYKN
+1014 SVIIT
-1024 GEETTYPANA
+1024 
-1034 FDQGKTTWEGEY
+1034 
-1046 EVVAVRVGTTLTIT
+1046 RIGTTLTI
-1060 ETANLTSGDVWTG
+1060 EEYATAANGDVWTS
-1073 VLTITNFSRVDLL
+1073 LTTITDFTTGDLATCLGGHIFMVTNMTVTVGEVTTIVNERIDEPVVFASWYEVPAALSQGRTLTVWGSQEGKAEANFHSIVWEIRQGFTGRTD
-1086 AQIGGNAYWLDDI
+1086 AYGWTFDPGNEYAATSQIGANYSVTSITYNGENYTLGAVDANLIALASACDYTITFNWATAKTVLVTVELDNG
-1099 TVNVGTV
+1099 TNNFECTYSLPVTGENVNVLNIHL
-1106 SQTTNVAVGDG
+1106 TN
-1117 YTIDVEKIDITNNDT
+1117 
-1132 DGAWWN
+1132 
-1138 GGTSTFVVEGDFA
+1138 
-1151 ILYTWDNTRD
+1151 
-1161 VNWAQDA
+1161 
-1168 VIEFIDSD
+1168 
-1176 KVALD
+1176 
-1181 LNFLQCNAWT
+1181 
-1191 NPAEPLEDFKVT
+1191 
-1203 SERYIN
+1203 
-1209 GEAAEAADFPVQGAA
+1209 EAAMEYF
-1224 ESNYGGE
+1224 
-1231 CTVYVVRDG
+1231 TVDG
-1240 STLMIYQTLTN
+1240 FTL
-1251 TDGDVYTTIDTISG
+1251 
-1265 YKTSALTASIT
+1265 A
-1276 GNPYWLDN
+1276 
-1284 ITAWVGTFTK
+1284 

>member
-140 LTGLNDKIVMGA
+140 LTGLNDKMVMIE

-185 QSMTLTLQIDA
+185 QTMTLTLQIDA
-196 ADASATW
+196 ADASQNW
-203 NAPLMGFRNGADGV
+203 FAPLMGFRNGADGV

-222 LWVITD
+222 LWVIVD
-228 AGKSGYTTPGMTA
+228 AENSGYTTPGMTA
-241 ATAATGSATTESPLW
+241 GTAATGSATTESPLW

-268 DMQPSGDEKA
+268 DMQPSGDQKA

-383 FNAYAMLDGSV
+383 FNAYAMLDGSI

-434 LPTDFTQV
+434 LPTEFTQV

-490 GTDKSSFV
+490 GTDKSAFV

-517 GYAVLVDGII
+517 GYAVLADGII

-553 MSAVTAP
+553 MSGVTAP

-580 VVYTGITGDVDALSL
+580 VVYTGLSDIDSLSL

-636 VVVYEVAA
+636 VVVYEVTA

-684 SGAYAK
+684 SGEYAK

-705 VIKGVTAESVNGKL
+705 VIKGVTAESVAGKL
-719 EYTDLFID
+719 DYTDLFID
-727 ATLNIQNATGEPYD
+727 ATLNIENDLGQPYD
-741 VSISTS
+741 VSISSSADGTKA
-747 FDTTSN
+747 DVNNT
-753 AVVISPDASNAITL
+753 ITL
-767 ADTTVGKLVAL
+767 SSGATAKVVTL
-778 GNVGDATDYDYGAL
+778 GNVADDTDYDYGAL
-792 IMYQFSLKTIGLRAE
+792 LVYQFSVTALGLRTEDTAE
-807 DNAETFYF
+807 VFRF

-820 TVNGQETYT
+820 NTNGQETYT
-829 VYKVTEN
+829 IFTVTGN
-836 EITASE
+836 EITSE
-842 ATVGERKT
+842 VVTPTGERT
-850 TQVWSCV
+850 ETQGFSCV
-857 TDGIEAY
+857 SDGIEVY
-864 TDENGFVFGAI
+864 TTEDGFKYGAI

-880 GVHTFG
+880 GVHEFG
-886 EYDENNEAVC
+886 EFVEDVATC
-896 SVCNAVKTKYVV
+896 SVCGATKTKIAIDESSY
-908 SENSFYEVVV
+908 YEVIMLAPTGGEPVV
-918 LDKTVSEGVRNTDT
+918 NTDT
-932 DGANWWVGTMGQ
+932 DGADWWVGTMGQ
-944 KTLVGDF
+944 ETLVGNF
-951 AIKYTWTNTRDAAY
+951 QIRYTWTNTRDAAY
-965 LSDGALMLEYAG
+965 LSDGALMLIDAETDSAT
-977 PDEDIVDGLHKR
+977 PSGLYKR
-989 FLENATDASNTTQIT
+989 FLEGATSEGFT
-1004 AVTNHLWGED
+1004 AVADVTGSTLWGED
-1014 SVITAKVYKN
+1014 AVITQKVYQN
-1024 GEETTYPANA
+1024 GTETTYPANA
-1034 FDQGKTTWEGEY
+1034 FDQGKTTWEGDY
-1046 EVVAVRVGTTLTIT
+1046 EVIATRIGTTLTI
-1060 ETANLTSGDVWTG
+1060 EEKVVLASGDTWTG
-1073 VLTITNFSRVDLL
+1073 VLTIENFSTVALT
-1086 AQIGGNAYWLDDI
+1086 AQIGGNA
-1099 TVNVGTV
+1099 
-1106 SQTTNVAVGDG
+1106 
-1117 YTIDVEKIDITNNDT
+1117 
-1132 DGAWWN
+1132 
-1138 GGTSTFVVEGDFA
+1138 F
-1151 ILYTWDNTRD
+1151 
-1161 VNWAQDA
+1161 
-1168 VIEFIDSD
+1168 
-1176 KVALD
+1176 
-1181 LNFLQCNAWT
+1181 
-1191 NPAEPLEDFKVT
+1191 
-1203 SERYIN
+1203 
-1209 GEAAEAADFPVQGAA
+1209 
-1224 ESNYGGE
+1224 
-1231 CTVYVVRDG
+1231 
-1240 STLMIYQTLTN
+1240 
-1251 TDGDVYTTIDTISG
+1251 
-1265 YKTSALTASIT
+1265 
-1276 GNPYWLDN
+1276 WLDN
-1284 ITAWVGTFTK
+1284 IRVTVATVNTVVDKAGDAAGTVVAPIAGLEGSGLSISATISGHTGDWGTHIIDSKLGMHVTLPNLDPWSNTTGTFPTGVNVFPTTDDLVGKDPDGTTVIYDCFFKADPLYMTVSISLTEGVKYYRNGELMIWYKADRVISGTTTIADFVEVLFEDIAENGFTFMVGAAAGSTTTDLHIGGALTDVQAQAQYEAQLPQE

>member
-140 LTGLNDKIVMGA
+140 LTGLNDKMVMIE

-185 QSMTLTLQIDA
+185 QTMTLTLQIDA
-196 ADASATW
+196 ADASQNW
-203 NAPLMGFRNGADGV
+203 FAPLMGFRNGADGV

-222 LWVITD
+222 LWVIVD

-241 ATAATGSATTESPLW
+241 GTAATGSATTESPLW

-268 DMQPSGDEKA
+268 DMQPSGDQKA

-383 FNAYAMLDGSV
+383 FNAYAMLDGSI

-434 LPTDFTQV
+434 LPTEFTQV

-490 GTDKSSFV
+490 GTDKSAFV

-517 GYAVLVDGII
+517 GYAVLADGII

-553 MSAVTAP
+553 MSGVTAP

-580 VVYTGITGDVDALSL
+580 VVYTGLSDIDSLSL

-636 VVVYEVAA
+636 VVVYEVTA

-684 SGAYAK
+684 SGEYAK

-705 VIKGVTAESVNGKL
+705 VIKGVTAESVAGKL
-719 EYTDLFID
+719 DYTDLFID
-727 ATLNIQNATGEPYD
+727 ATLNIENDLGQPYD
-741 VSISTS
+741 VSISSSADGTKA
-747 FDTTSN
+747 DVNNT
-753 AVVISPDASNAITL
+753 ITL
-767 ADTTVGKLVAL
+767 SSGATAKVVTL
-778 GNVGDATDYDYGAL
+778 GNVADDTDYDYGAL
-792 IMYQFSLKTIGLRAE
+792 LVYQFSVTALGLRTEDTAE
-807 DNAETFYF
+807 VFRF

-820 TVNGQETYT
+820 NTNGQETYT
-829 VYKVTEN
+829 IFTVTGN
-836 EITASE
+836 EITSE
-842 ATVGERKT
+842 VVTPTGERT
-850 TQVWSCV
+850 ETQGFSCV
-857 TDGIEAY
+857 SDGIEVY
-864 TDENGFVFGAI
+864 TTEDGFKYGAI

-880 GVHTFG
+880 GVHEFG
-886 EYDENNEAVC
+886 EFVEDVATC
-896 SVCNAVKTKYVV
+896 SVCGATKTKIAIDESSY
-908 SENSFYEVVV
+908 YEVIMLAPTGGEPVV
-918 LDKTVSEGVRNTDT
+918 NTDT
-932 DGANWWVGTMGQ
+932 DGADWWVGTMGQ
-944 KTLVGDF
+944 ETLVGNF
-951 AIKYTWTNTRDAAY
+951 QIRYTWTNTRDAAY
-965 LSDGALMLEYAG
+965 LSDGALMLIDAETDSAT
-977 PDEDIVDGLHKR
+977 PSGLYKR
-989 FLENATDASNTTQIT
+989 FLEGATSEGFT
-1004 AVTNHLWGED
+1004 AVADVTGSTLWGED
-1014 SVITAKVYKN
+1014 AVITQKVYQN
-1024 GEETTYPANA
+1024 GTETTYPANA
-1034 FDQGKTTWEGEY
+1034 FDQGKTTWEGDY
-1046 EVVAVRVGTTLTIT
+1046 EVIATRIGTTLTI
-1060 ETANLTSGDVWTG
+1060 EEKVVLASGDTWTG
-1073 VLTITNFSRVDLL
+1073 VLTIENFSTVALT
-1086 AQIGGNAYWLDDI
+1086 AQIGGNA
-1099 TVNVGTV
+1099 
-1106 SQTTNVAVGDG
+1106 
-1117 YTIDVEKIDITNNDT
+1117 
-1132 DGAWWN
+1132 
-1138 GGTSTFVVEGDFA
+1138 F
-1151 ILYTWDNTRD
+1151 
-1161 VNWAQDA
+1161 
-1168 VIEFIDSD
+1168 
-1176 KVALD
+1176 
-1181 LNFLQCNAWT
+1181 
-1191 NPAEPLEDFKVT
+1191 
-1203 SERYIN
+1203 
-1209 GEAAEAADFPVQGAA
+1209 
-1224 ESNYGGE
+1224 
-1231 CTVYVVRDG
+1231 
-1240 STLMIYQTLTN
+1240 
-1251 TDGDVYTTIDTISG
+1251 
-1265 YKTSALTASIT
+1265 
-1276 GNPYWLDN
+1276 WLDN
-1284 ITAWVGTFTK
+1284 IRVTVATVNTVVDKAGDAAGTVVAPIAGLEGSGLSISATISGHTGDWGTHIIDSKLGMHVTLPNLDPWNNTTGTFPTGVNVFPTTDDLVGKDPDGTTVIYDCFFKADPLYMTVSISLTEGVKYYRNGELMIWYKADRVISGTTTIADFVEVLFEDIAENGFTFMVGAAAGSTTTDLHIGGALTDVQAQAQYEAQLPQE

>member
-140 LTGLNDKIVMGA
+140 LTGLNDKMVMIE

-185 QSMTLTLQIDA
+185 QTMTLTLQIDA
-196 ADASATW
+196 ADASQNW
-203 NAPLMGFRNGADGV
+203 FAPLMGFRNGADGV

-222 LWVITD
+222 LWVIVD

-241 ATAATGSATTESPLW
+241 GTAATGSATTESPLW

-268 DMQPSGDEKA
+268 DMQPSGDQKA

-305 TKELIYSVLVPN
+305 TKELIYSVRVPN

-434 LPTDFTQV
+434 LPTEFTQV

-462 AVNAAGDAV
+462 AVNAAGDEV
-471 EIVVTGTANMLT
+471 EIVVTGTANKLT

-490 GTDKSSFV
+490 GTDKSAFV

-517 GYAVLVDGII
+517 GYAVLADGII

-553 MSAVTAP
+553 MSGVTAP

-580 VVYTGITGDVDALSL
+580 VVYTGITGDVDTLSL

-603 IADIKAEITAE
+603 IADIKAEIDAE
-614 GQYTALRNQMYIN
+614 GKYTALRNQMYIN

-636 VVVYEVAA
+636 VVVYEVTA

-684 SGAYAK
+684 SGEYAK

-705 VIKGVTAESVNGKL
+705 VIKGVTAESVAGKL

-727 ATLNIQNATGEPYD
+727 ATLNIQNDLGQPYD
-741 VSISTS
+741 VSISSSADGTKA
-747 FDTTSN
+747 DVNNT
-753 AVVISPDASNAITL
+753 ITL
-767 ADTTVGKLVAL
+767 SSGATAKVVTL
-778 GNVGDATDYDYGAL
+778 GNVADDTDYDYGAL
-792 IMYQFSLKTIGLRAE
+792 LVYQFSVTALGLRTEDTAE
-807 DNAETFYF
+807 VFRF

-820 TVNGQETYT
+820 NTNGQETYT
-829 VYKVTEN
+829 IFTVTGN
-836 EITASE
+836 EITSE
-842 ATVGERKT
+842 VVTPTGERT
-850 TQVWSCV
+850 ETQGFSCV
-857 TDGIEAY
+857 SDGIEVY
-864 TDENGFVFGAI
+864 TTEDGFKYGAI

-880 GVHTFG
+880 GVHEFG
-886 EYDENNEAVC
+886 EFVEDVATC
-896 SVCNAVKTKYVV
+896 SVCGATKTKIAIDESSY
-908 SENSFYEVVV
+908 YEVIMLAPTGGEPVV
-918 LDKTVSEGVRNTDT
+918 NTDT
-932 DGANWWVGTMGQ
+932 DGADWWVGTMGQ
-944 KTLVGDF
+944 ETLVGNF
-951 AIKYTWTNTRDAAY
+951 QIRYTWTNTRDAAY
-965 LSDGALMLEYAG
+965 LSDGALMLIDAETDSAT
-977 PDEDIVDGLHKR
+977 PSGLYKR
-989 FLENATDASNTTQIT
+989 FLEGATSEGFT
-1004 AVTNHLWGED
+1004 AVADVTGSTLWGED
-1014 SVITAKVYKN
+1014 AVITQKVYQN
-1024 GEETTYPANA
+1024 GTETTYPANA
-1034 FDQGKTTWEGEY
+1034 FDQGKTTWEGDY
-1046 EVVAVRVGTTLTIT
+1046 EVIATRIGTTLTI
-1060 ETANLTSGDVWTG
+1060 EEKVVLASGDTWTG
-1073 VLTITNFSRVDLL
+1073 VLTIENFSTVALT
-1086 AQIGGNAYWLDDI
+1086 AQIGGNA
-1099 TVNVGTV
+1099 
-1106 SQTTNVAVGDG
+1106 
-1117 YTIDVEKIDITNNDT
+1117 
-1132 DGAWWN
+1132 
-1138 GGTSTFVVEGDFA
+1138 F
-1151 ILYTWDNTRD
+1151 
-1161 VNWAQDA
+1161 
-1168 VIEFIDSD
+1168 
-1176 KVALD
+1176 
-1181 LNFLQCNAWT
+1181 
-1191 NPAEPLEDFKVT
+1191 
-1203 SERYIN
+1203 
-1209 GEAAEAADFPVQGAA
+1209 
-1224 ESNYGGE
+1224 
-1231 CTVYVVRDG
+1231 
-1240 STLMIYQTLTN
+1240 
-1251 TDGDVYTTIDTISG
+1251 
-1265 YKTSALTASIT
+1265 
-1276 GNPYWLDN
+1276 WLDN
-1284 ITAWVGTFTK
+1284 IRVTVATVNTVVDKAGDAAGTVVAPIAGLEGSGLSISATISGHTGDWGTHIIDSKLGMHVTLPNLDPWSNTTGTFPTGVNVFPTTDDLVGKDPDGTTVIYDCFFKADPLYMTVSISLTEGVKYYRNGELMIWYKADRVISGTTTIADFVEVLFEDIAENGFTFMVGAAAGSTTTDLHIGGALTDVQAQAQYEAQLPQE

>member
-30 KEVTEIELSGGTR
+30 KEVTEIVLEGGTR

-130 VCGCGAKRTN
+130 VCDCGAKRTN

-185 QSMTLTLQIDA
+185 QTMTLTLQIDA

-268 DMQPSGDEKA
+268 DMQPSGDQKA

-332 VTAVETV
+332 VTSVETV

-434 LPTDFTQV
+434 LPTEFTQV

-471 EIVVTGTANMLT
+471 EIVVTGTANKLT
-483 AAQKEAL
+483 AEQKEAL

-498 AFKLSALSEGVTA
+498 AFKLSALSKGVTA

-517 GYAVLVDGII
+517 GYAVLADGII

-553 MSAVTAP
+553 MSKVTAP

-614 GQYTALRNQMYIN
+614 RQYTALRNQMYIN

-636 VVVYEVAA
+636 VVVYEVTA

-705 VIKGVTAESVNGKL
+705 VIKGVTAESVAGKL
-719 EYTDLFID
+719 DYTDLFID
-727 ATLNIQNATGEPYD
+727 ATLNIENETGEPYD
-741 VSISTS
+741 VSISSSADGTKA
-747 FDTTSN
+747 N
-753 AVVISPDASNAITL
+753 ADNAITL
-767 ADTTVGKLVAL
+767 SSGATSKVVTL
-778 GNVGDATDYDYGAL
+778 GNVGVDTDYDYGAL
-792 IMYQFSLKTIGLRAE
+792 LIYQFSVTALGLRTEDAAE
-807 DNAETFYF
+807 VFRF

-820 TVNGQETYT
+820 NTNGQETYT
-829 VYKVTEN
+829 IFTVTGN
-836 EITASE
+836 EITSE
-842 ATVGERKT
+842 VVTPTGERT
-850 TQVWSCV
+850 VTQQLTCV
-857 TDGIEAY
+857 QDEIASFSTEDGFKY
-864 TDENGFVFGAI
+864 GAI
-875 ITPAT
+875 VTPAS

-896 SVCNAVKTKYVV
+896 SVCNAVKTKYEL
-908 SENSFYEVVV
+908 SDTSYCEIIV
-918 LDKTVSEGVRNTDT
+918 LDKADGKSVSNPDTNPDDWWSVETSAQVLTGNFTVKYSWVSI
-932 DGANWWVGTMGQ
+932 DGNYPA
-944 KTLVGDF
+944 
-951 AIKYTWTNTRDAAY
+951 
-965 LSDGALMLEYAG
+965 DGALVLRLAEPEA
-977 PDEDIVDGLHKR
+977 DVAANGLFKR
-989 FLENATDASNTTQIT
+989 FYEPATNEGWTAVADVENA
-1004 AVTNHLWGED
+1004 LWGEG
-1014 SVITAKVYKN
+1014 SVVTYESFKN
-1024 GEETTYPANA
+1024 GEAATFADATTLTGGYWMDAE
-1034 FDQGKTTWEGEY
+1034 FT
-1046 EVVAVRVGTTLTIT
+1046 VAVTRVGTTLTV
-1060 ETANLTSGDVWTG
+1060 EEYCVASNGDVWTSL
-1073 VLTITNFSRVDLL
+1073 LTITNFTTEALSST
-1086 AQIGGNAYWLDDI
+1086 IGGNIYWISDI
-1099 TVNVGTV
+1099 RINVGEVTTYAGASFDKPVVWNTWYDVPGGLTLGGTV
-1106 SQTTNVAVGDG
+1106 VVKGTQKGTVESNWLTVLWEIKEGFTGRLDAFGWNFNPTVEEVEIPSAFSATYTVVSTTV
-1117 YTIDVEKIDITNNDT
+1117 
-1132 DGAWWN
+1132 DGA
-1138 GGTSTFVVEGDFA
+1138 A
-1151 ILYTWDNTRD
+1151 INDELWKTY
-1161 VNWAQDA
+1161 VAIAQD
-1168 VIEFIDSD
+1168 
-1176 KVALD
+1176 
-1181 LNFLQCNAWT
+1181 CNYTFTFNWT
-1191 NPAEPLEDFKVT
+1191 NAKTVTATVVLE
-1203 SERYIN
+1203 N
-1209 GEAAEAADFPVQGAA
+1209 GEHTYECVYSMGVVDEDAAVF
-1224 ESNYGGE
+1224 N
-1231 CTVYVVRDG
+1231 
-1240 STLMIYQTLTN
+1240 IH
-1251 TDGDVYTTIDTISG
+1251 
-1265 YKTSALTASIT
+1265 LTAE
-1276 GNPYWLDN
+1276 GVDN
-1284 ITAWVGTFTK
+1284 FTVDSVVVK

>member
-102 EGAQPVTATYDVT
+102 EGAQPVTAAYDVT

-140 LTGLNDKIVMGA
+140 LTGLNDKMVMIE

-185 QSMTLTLQIDA
+185 QTMTLTLQIDA
-196 ADASATW
+196 ADASQNW
-203 NAPLMGFRNGADGV
+203 FAPLMGFRNGADGV

-241 ATAATGSATTESPLW
+241 GTAATGSATTESPLW

-263 AINAG
+263 QINAG

-434 LPTDFTQV
+434 LPTEFTQV

-462 AVNAAGDAV
+462 AVDAAGDAV

-553 MSAVTAP
+553 MSKVTAP

-580 VVYTGITGDVDALSL
+580 VVYTGLSDIDSLSL

-705 VIKGVTAESVNGKL
+705 VIKGVTAESVAGKL

-727 ATLNIQNATGEPYD
+727 ATLNIENDLGQPYD
-741 VSISTS
+741 VSISSSADGTKA
-747 FDTTSN
+747 DVNNT
-753 AVVISPDASNAITL
+753 ITL
-767 ADTTVGKLVAL
+767 SSGATAKVVTL
-778 GNVGDATDYDYGAL
+778 GNVGDDTDYDYGAL
-792 IMYQFSLKTIGLRAE
+792 LVYQFSVTALGLRTEDTAE
-807 DNAETFYF
+807 VFRF

-820 TVNGQETYT
+820 NTNGQETYT
-829 VYKVTEN
+829 IFTVTGN
-836 EITASE
+836 EITSE
-842 ATVGERKT
+842 VVTPTGERT
-850 TQVWSCV
+850 ETQGFSCV
-857 TDGIEAY
+857 SDGIEVY
-864 TDENGFVFGAI
+864 TTEDGFKYGAI

-880 GVHTFG
+880 GVHEFG
-886 EYDENNEAVC
+886 EFVEDVATC
-896 SVCNAVKTKYVV
+896 SVCGATKTKIAIDESSY
-908 SENSFYEVVV
+908 YEVIMLAPTGGEPVV
-918 LDKTVSEGVRNTDT
+918 NTDT
-932 DGANWWVGTMGQ
+932 DGADWWVGTMGQ
-944 KTLVGDF
+944 ETLVGNF
-951 AIKYTWTNTRDAAY
+951 QIRYTWTNTRDAAY
-965 LSDGALMLEYAG
+965 LSDGALMLIDAETDSAT
-977 PDEDIVDGLHKR
+977 PSGLYKR
-989 FLENATDASNTTQIT
+989 FLEGATSEGFT
-1004 AVTNHLWGED
+1004 AVADVTGSTLWGED
-1014 SVITAKVYKN
+1014 AVITQKVYQN
-1024 GEETTYPANA
+1024 GTETTYPANA
-1034 FDQGKTTWEGEY
+1034 FDQGKTTWEGDY
-1046 EVVAVRVGTTLTIT
+1046 EVIATRIGTTLTI
-1060 ETANLTSGDVWTG
+1060 EEKVVLASGDTWTG
-1073 VLTITNFSRVDLL
+1073 VLTIENFSTVALT
-1086 AQIGGNAYWLDDI
+1086 AQIGGNA
-1099 TVNVGTV
+1099 
-1106 SQTTNVAVGDG
+1106 
-1117 YTIDVEKIDITNNDT
+1117 
-1132 DGAWWN
+1132 
-1138 GGTSTFVVEGDFA
+1138 F
-1151 ILYTWDNTRD
+1151 
-1161 VNWAQDA
+1161 
-1168 VIEFIDSD
+1168 
-1176 KVALD
+1176 
-1181 LNFLQCNAWT
+1181 
-1191 NPAEPLEDFKVT
+1191 
-1203 SERYIN
+1203 
-1209 GEAAEAADFPVQGAA
+1209 
-1224 ESNYGGE
+1224 
-1231 CTVYVVRDG
+1231 
-1240 STLMIYQTLTN
+1240 
-1251 TDGDVYTTIDTISG
+1251 
-1265 YKTSALTASIT
+1265 
-1276 GNPYWLDN
+1276 WLDN
-1284 ITAWVGTFTK
+1284 IRVTVATVNTVVDKAGDAAGTVVAPIAGLEGSGLSISATISGHTGDWGTHIIDSKLGMHVTLPNLDPWSNTTGTFPTGVNVFPTTDDLVGKDPDGTTVIYDCFFKADPLYMTVSISLTEGVKYYRNGELMIWYKADRVISGTTTIADFVEVLFEDIAENGFTFMVGAAAGSTTTDLHIGGALTDVQAQAQYEAQLPQE

>member
-140 LTGLNDKIVMGA
+140 LTGLNDKMVMIE

-196 ADASATW
+196 ADASQNW
-203 NAPLMGFRNGADGV
+203 FAPLMGFRNGADGV

-222 LWVITD
+222 LWVIVD

-241 ATAATGSATTESPLW
+241 GTAATGSATTESPLW

-263 AINAG
+263 AINAS
-268 DMQPSGDEKA
+268 DMQPSGDQKA

-383 FNAYAMLDGSV
+383 FNAYAMLDGSI

-434 LPTDFTQV
+434 LPTEFTQV

-490 GTDKSSFV
+490 GTDKSAFV

-517 GYAVLVDGII
+517 GYAVLADGII

-553 MSAVTAP
+553 MSGVTAP

-580 VVYTGITGDVDALSL
+580 VVYTGLSDIDSLSL

-614 GQYTALRNQMYIN
+614 GKYTALRNQMYIN

-636 VVVYEVAA
+636 VVVYKVTA

-674 YYNMSFSDAP
+674 YYNMSFSDTP

-705 VIKGVTAESVNGKL
+705 VIKGVTAESVAGKL

-727 ATLNIQNATGEPYD
+727 ATLNIQNAAAASYD
-741 VSISTS
+741 VSVSSTA
-747 FDTTSN
+747 DGVTADN
-753 AVVISPDASNAITL
+753 ANILTDSTGAAASA
-767 ADTTVGKLVAL
+767 GKLVTL
-778 GNVGDATDYDYGAL
+778 GNVGDDTDYDYGAL
-792 IMYQFSLKTIGLRAE
+792 IVYQFSVKALGLRAE
-807 DNAETFYF
+807 DNAEVFYF

-820 TVNGQETYT
+820 PEGQESYT
-829 VYKVTEN
+829 VYKVDGN
-836 EITASE
+836 EITSE
-842 ATVGERKT
+842 VVTPEGERT
-850 TQVWSCV
+850 ETQAWSCV
-857 TDGIEAY
+857 SDGIDAFKYGDTEFY
-864 TDENGFVFGAI
+864 FGGI
-875 ITPAT
+875 VTPAT
-880 GVHTFG
+880 GEHVWEASET
-886 EYDENNEAVC
+886 ENLEVC
-896 SVCNAVKTKYVV
+896 ANCGATK
-908 SENSFYEVVV
+908 
-918 LDKTVSEGVRNTDT
+918 
-932 DGANWWVGTMGQ
+932 Q
-944 KTLVGDF
+944 KTPTESGAYYELVL
-951 AIKYTWTNTRDAAY
+951 
-965 LSDGALMLEYAG
+965 LS
-977 PDEDIVDGLHKR
+977 P
-989 FLENATDASNTTQIT
+989 
-1004 AVTNHLWGED
+1004 
-1014 SVITAKVYKN
+1014 
-1024 GEETTYPANA
+1024 
-1034 FDQGKTTWEGEY
+1034 
-1046 EVVAVRVGTTLTIT
+1046 
-1060 ETANLTSGDVWTG
+1060 
-1073 VLTITNFSRVDLL
+1073 
-1086 AQIGGNAYWLDDI
+1086 
-1099 TVNVGTV
+1099 
-1106 SQTTNVAVGDG
+1106 TNVANLDTDATWNANTPSGV
-1117 YTIDVEKIDITNNDT
+1117 IDVSDN
-1132 DGAWWN
+1132 
-1138 GGTSTFVVEGDFA
+1138 FA
-1151 ILYTWDNTRD
+1151 IRYEWDNTRD
-1161 VNWAQDA
+1161 TGWWDA
-1168 VIEFIDSD
+1168 WVMVAIGEDLYEAPVLEPDANNIVITRGTLGGNTTTT
-1176 KVALD
+1176 ATL
-1181 LNFLQCNAWT
+1181 
-1191 NPAEPLEDFKVT
+1191 
-1203 SERYIN
+1203 N
-1209 GEAAEAADFPVQGAA
+1209 GEAVTSVPAGGTADAF
-1224 ESNYGGE
+1224 GGH
-1231 CTVYVVRDG
+1231 YVATIYRLSD
-1240 STLMIYQTLTN
+1240 TLVLEVKLTRPN
-1251 TDGDVYTTIDTISG
+1251 GDVLIVTRTTKG
-1265 YKTSALTASIT
+1265 FPTADASVYLF
-1276 GNPYWLDN
+1276 GNLYWVDN
-1284 ITAWVGTFTK
+1284 ITMATGTMSLKTDLGLDLGEKDNSTGYTATTPLWKDGTISKGQTVVLTGTATSGAAGVWSAPLPYIWTGDAPSLNFRPDNWINYSTNNDQATFADFNFAIAKVWKGFTPEAVNGADWVASLVNQYKSGEFECTFIYDWSDADMISIQISFVWENATFNQEYQITALDEATPLLDTYSIGLGVDGSYFHVDYMEIR

>member
-140 LTGLNDKIVMGA
+140 LTGLNDKMVMIE

-185 QSMTLTLQIDA
+185 QTMTLTLQIDA
-196 ADASATW
+196 ADASQNW
-203 NAPLMGFRNGADGV
+203 FAPLMGFRNGADGV

-222 LWVITD
+222 LWVIVD

-241 ATAATGSATTESPLW
+241 GTAATGSATTESPLW

-268 DMQPSGDEKA
+268 DMQPSGDQKA

-434 LPTDFTQV
+434 LPTEFTQV

-462 AVNAAGDAV
+462 AVDAAGDAV

-517 GYAVLVDGII
+517 GYAVLADGII

-580 VVYTGITGDVDALSL
+580 VVYTGLSDIDSLSL

-614 GQYTALRNQMYIN
+614 GKYTALRNQMYIN

-636 VVVYEVAA
+636 VVVYEVTA

-684 SGAYAK
+684 SGEYAK

-705 VIKGVTAESVNGKL
+705 VIKGVTAESVAGKL
-719 EYTDLFID
+719 DYTDLFID
-727 ATLNIQNATGEPYD
+727 ATLNIENDLGQPYD
-741 VSISTS
+741 VSISSSADGTKA
-747 FDTTSN
+747 DVNNT
-753 AVVISPDASNAITL
+753 ITL
-767 ADTTVGKLVAL
+767 SSGATAKVVTL
-778 GNVGDATDYDYGAL
+778 GNVADDTDYDYGAL
-792 IMYQFSLKTIGLRAE
+792 LVYQFSVTALGLRTEDTAE
-807 DNAETFYF
+807 VFRF

-820 TVNGQETYT
+820 NTNGQETYT
-829 VYKVTEN
+829 IFTVTGN
-836 EITASE
+836 EITSE
-842 ATVGERKT
+842 VVTPTGERT
-850 TQVWSCV
+850 ETQGFSCV
-857 TDGIEAY
+857 SDGIEVY
-864 TDENGFVFGAI
+864 TTEDGFKYGAI

-880 GVHTFG
+880 GVHEFG
-886 EYDENNEAVC
+886 EFVEDVATC
-896 SVCNAVKTKYVV
+896 SVCGATKTKIAIDESSY
-908 SENSFYEVVV
+908 YEVIMLAPTGGEPVV
-918 LDKTVSEGVRNTDT
+918 NTDT
-932 DGANWWVGTMGQ
+932 DGADWWVGTMGQ
-944 KTLVGDF
+944 ETLVGNF
-951 AIKYTWTNTRDAAY
+951 QIRYTWTNTRDAAY
-965 LSDGALMLEYAG
+965 LSDGALMLIDAETDSAT
-977 PDEDIVDGLHKR
+977 PSGLYKR
-989 FLENATDASNTTQIT
+989 FLEGATSEGFT
-1004 AVTNHLWGED
+1004 AVADVTGSTLWGED
-1014 SVITAKVYKN
+1014 AVITQKVYQN
-1024 GEETTYPANA
+1024 GTETTYPANA
-1034 FDQGKTTWEGEY
+1034 FDQGKTTWEGDY
-1046 EVVAVRVGTTLTIT
+1046 EVIATRIGTTLTI
-1060 ETANLTSGDVWTG
+1060 EEKVVLASGDTWTG
-1073 VLTITNFSRVDLL
+1073 VLTIENFSTVALT
-1086 AQIGGNAYWLDDI
+1086 AQIGGNA
-1099 TVNVGTV
+1099 
-1106 SQTTNVAVGDG
+1106 
-1117 YTIDVEKIDITNNDT
+1117 
-1132 DGAWWN
+1132 
-1138 GGTSTFVVEGDFA
+1138 F
-1151 ILYTWDNTRD
+1151 
-1161 VNWAQDA
+1161 
-1168 VIEFIDSD
+1168 
-1176 KVALD
+1176 
-1181 LNFLQCNAWT
+1181 
-1191 NPAEPLEDFKVT
+1191 
-1203 SERYIN
+1203 
-1209 GEAAEAADFPVQGAA
+1209 
-1224 ESNYGGE
+1224 
-1231 CTVYVVRDG
+1231 
-1240 STLMIYQTLTN
+1240 
-1251 TDGDVYTTIDTISG
+1251 
-1265 YKTSALTASIT
+1265 
-1276 GNPYWLDN
+1276 WLDN
-1284 ITAWVGTFTK
+1284 IRVTVATVNTVVDKAGDAAGTVVAPIAGLEGSGLSISATISGHTGDWGTHIIDSKLGMHVTLPNLDPWSNTTGTFPTGVNVFPTTDDLVGKDPDGTTVIYDCFFKADPLYMTVSISLTEGVKYYRNGELMIWYKADRVISGTTTIADFVEVLFEDIAENGFTFMVGAAAGSTTTDLHIGGALTDVQAQAQYEAQLPQE

>member
-140 LTGLNDKIVMGA
+140 LTGLNDKMVMIE

-185 QSMTLTLQIDA
+185 QTMTLTLQIDA
-196 ADASATW
+196 ADASQNW
-203 NAPLMGFRNGADGV
+203 FAPLMGFRNGADGV

-222 LWVITD
+222 LWVIVD

-241 ATAATGSATTESPLW
+241 GTAATGSATTESPLW

-263 AINAG
+263 AINAS
-268 DMQPSGDEKA
+268 DMQPSGDQKA

-305 TKELIYSVLVPN
+305 TKELVYSVLVPN

-322 CAYGEKCEYT
+322 CAYGELCSYT

-434 LPTDFTQV
+434 LPTEFTQV

-462 AVNAAGDAV
+462 AVDAAGDAV

-490 GTDKSSFV
+490 GTDKSAFV
-498 AFKLSALSEGVTA
+498 AFKLSALSKGVTA

-517 GYAVLVDGII
+517 GYAVLADGII
-527 EVVLPVGADYT
+527 EVILPVGADYT

-580 VVYTGITGDVDALSL
+580 VVYTGITGDVDTLSL

-603 IADIKAEITAE
+603 IADIKAEIDAE

-684 SGAYAK
+684 SGEYAK

-705 VIKGVTAESVNGKL
+705 VIKGVTAESVAGKL
-719 EYTDLFID
+719 DYTDLFID
-727 ATLNIQNATGEPYD
+727 ATLNIENDLGQPYD
-741 VSISTS
+741 VSISSSADGTKA
-747 FDTTSN
+747 DVNNT
-753 AVVISPDASNAITL
+753 ITL
-767 ADTTVGKLVAL
+767 SSGATAKVVTL
-778 GNVGDATDYDYGAL
+778 GNVADDTDYDYGAL
-792 IMYQFSLKTIGLRAE
+792 LVYQFSVTALGLRTEDTAE
-807 DNAETFYF
+807 VFRF

-820 TVNGQETYT
+820 NTNGQETYT
-829 VYKVTEN
+829 IFTVTGN
-836 EITASE
+836 EITSE
-842 ATVGERKT
+842 VVTPTGERT
-850 TQVWSCV
+850 ETQGFSCV
-857 TDGIEAY
+857 SDGIEVY
-864 TDENGFVFGAI
+864 TTEDGFKYGAI

-880 GVHTFG
+880 GVHEFG
-886 EYDENNEAVC
+886 EFVEDVATC
-896 SVCNAVKTKYVV
+896 SVCGATKTKIAIDESSY
-908 SENSFYEVVV
+908 YEVIMLAPTGGEPVV
-918 LDKTVSEGVRNTDT
+918 NTDT
-932 DGANWWVGTMGQ
+932 DGADWWVGTMGQ
-944 KTLVGDF
+944 ETLVGNF
-951 AIKYTWTNTRDAAY
+951 QIRYTWTNTRDAAY
-965 LSDGALMLEYAG
+965 LSDGALMLIDAETDSAT
-977 PDEDIVDGLHKR
+977 PSGLYKR
-989 FLENATDASNTTQIT
+989 FLEGATSEGFT
-1004 AVTNHLWGED
+1004 AVADVTGSTLWGED
-1014 SVITAKVYKN
+1014 AVITQKVYQN
-1024 GEETTYPANA
+1024 GTETTYPANA
-1034 FDQGKTTWEGEY
+1034 FDQGKTTWEGDY
-1046 EVVAVRVGTTLTIT
+1046 EVIATRIGTTLTI
-1060 ETANLTSGDVWTG
+1060 EEKVVLASGDTWTG
-1073 VLTITNFSRVDLL
+1073 VLTIENFSTVALT
-1086 AQIGGNAYWLDDI
+1086 AQIGGNA
-1099 TVNVGTV
+1099 
-1106 SQTTNVAVGDG
+1106 
-1117 YTIDVEKIDITNNDT
+1117 
-1132 DGAWWN
+1132 
-1138 GGTSTFVVEGDFA
+1138 F
-1151 ILYTWDNTRD
+1151 
-1161 VNWAQDA
+1161 
-1168 VIEFIDSD
+1168 
-1176 KVALD
+1176 
-1181 LNFLQCNAWT
+1181 
-1191 NPAEPLEDFKVT
+1191 
-1203 SERYIN
+1203 
-1209 GEAAEAADFPVQGAA
+1209 
-1224 ESNYGGE
+1224 
-1231 CTVYVVRDG
+1231 
-1240 STLMIYQTLTN
+1240 
-1251 TDGDVYTTIDTISG
+1251 
-1265 YKTSALTASIT
+1265 
-1276 GNPYWLDN
+1276 WLDN
-1284 ITAWVGTFTK
+1284 IRVTVATVNTVVDKAGDAAGTVVAPIAGLEGSGLSISATISGHTGDWGTHIIDSKLGMHVTLPNLDPWSNTTGTFPTGVNVFPTTDDLVGKDPDGTTVIYDCFFKADPLYMTVSISLTEGVKYYRNGELMIWYKADRVISGTTTIADFVEVLFEDIAENGFTFMVGAAAGSTTTDLHIGGALTDVQAQAQYEAQLPQE

>member
-140 LTGLNDKIVMGA
+140 LTGLNDKMVMIE

-196 ADASATW
+196 ADASQNW
-203 NAPLMGFRNGADGV
+203 FAPLMGFRNGADGV

-222 LWVITD
+222 LWVIVD

-241 ATAATGSATTESPLW
+241 GTAATGSATTESPLW

-263 AINAG
+263 AINAS
-268 DMQPSGDEKA
+268 DMQPSGDQKA

-383 FNAYAMLDGSV
+383 FNAYAMLDGSI

-434 LPTDFTQV
+434 LPTEFTQV

-490 GTDKSSFV
+490 GTDKSAFV

-517 GYAVLVDGII
+517 GYAVLADGII

-553 MSAVTAP
+553 MSGVTAP

-580 VVYTGITGDVDALSL
+580 VVYTGLSDIDSLSL

-636 VVVYEVAA
+636 VVVYEVTA

-684 SGAYAK
+684 SGEYAK

-705 VIKGVTAESVNGKL
+705 VIKGVTAESVAGKL

-727 ATLNIQNATGEPYD
+727 ATLNIENDLGQPYD
-741 VSISTS
+741 VSISSSADGTKA
-747 FDTTSN
+747 DVNNT
-753 AVVISPDASNAITL
+753 ITL
-767 ADTTVGKLVAL
+767 SSGATAKVVTL
-778 GNVGDATDYDYGAL
+778 GNVADDTDYDYGAL
-792 IMYQFSLKTIGLRAE
+792 LVYQFSVTALGLRTEDTAE
-807 DNAETFYF
+807 VFRF

-820 TVNGQETYT
+820 NTNGQETYT
-829 VYKVTEN
+829 IFTVTGN
-836 EITASE
+836 EITSE
-842 ATVGERKT
+842 VVTPTGERT
-850 TQVWSCV
+850 ETQGFSCV
-857 TDGIEAY
+857 SDGIEVY
-864 TDENGFVFGAI
+864 TTEDGFKYGAI

-880 GVHTFG
+880 GVHEFG
-886 EYDENNEAVC
+886 EFVEDVATC
-896 SVCNAVKTKYVV
+896 SVCGATKTKIAIDESSY
-908 SENSFYEVVV
+908 YEVIMLAPTGGEPVV
-918 LDKTVSEGVRNTDT
+918 NTDT
-932 DGANWWVGTMGQ
+932 DGADWWVGTMGQ
-944 KTLVGDF
+944 ETLVGNF
-951 AIKYTWTNTRDAAY
+951 QIRYTWTNTRDAAY

-977 PDEDIVDGLHKR
+977 SDESIVEGLHKR

-1034 FDQGKTTWEGEY
+1034 FDQGKTTWEGDY
-1046 EVVAVRVGTTLTIT
+1046 EVIATRIGTTLTI
-1060 ETANLTSGDVWTG
+1060 EEKVVLASGDTWTG
-1073 VLTITNFSRVDLL
+1073 VLTVTNFTTETLL
-1086 AQIGGNAYWLDDI
+1086 AQIGGNA
-1099 TVNVGTV
+1099 
-1106 SQTTNVAVGDG
+1106 
-1117 YTIDVEKIDITNNDT
+1117 
-1132 DGAWWN
+1132 
-1138 GGTSTFVVEGDFA
+1138 F
-1151 ILYTWDNTRD
+1151 
-1161 VNWAQDA
+1161 
-1168 VIEFIDSD
+1168 
-1176 KVALD
+1176 
-1181 LNFLQCNAWT
+1181 
-1191 NPAEPLEDFKVT
+1191 
-1203 SERYIN
+1203 
-1209 GEAAEAADFPVQGAA
+1209 
-1224 ESNYGGE
+1224 
-1231 CTVYVVRDG
+1231 
-1240 STLMIYQTLTN
+1240 
-1251 TDGDVYTTIDTISG
+1251 
-1265 YKTSALTASIT
+1265 
-1276 GNPYWLDN
+1276 WLDN
-1284 ITAWVGTFTK
+1284 IRVTVATVNTVVDKAGDAAGTVVAPIAGLEGSGLSISATISGHTGDWGTHIIDSKLGMHVTLPNLDPWNNTTGTFPTGVNVFPTTDDLVGKDPDGTTVIYDCFFKADPLYMTVSISLTEGVKYYRNGELMIWYKADRVISGTTTIADFVEVLFEDIAENGFTFMVGAAAGSTTTDLHIGGALTDVQAQAQYEAQLPQE

>member
-140 LTGLNDKIVMGA
+140 LTGLNDKMVMID

-196 ADASATW
+196 ADASANW
-203 NAPLMGFRNGADGV
+203 FAPLMGFRNGADGV

-222 LWVITD
+222 LWVIVD
-228 AGKSGYTTPGMTA
+228 AENSGYTTPGMTA
-241 ATAATGSATTESPLW
+241 GTAATGSATTESPLW

-401 LAAGMTDFY
+401 LAYGMTDFY
-410 IEFAGAQYYLTSD
+410 IEFAGEQYYLTSD

-434 LPTDFTQV
+434 LPTEFTQV

-462 AVNAAGDAV
+462 AVDAAGDAV

-553 MSAVTAP
+553 MSKVTAP

-580 VVYTGITGDVDALSL
+580 VVYTGLSDIDSLSL

-705 VIKGVTAESVNGKL
+705 VIKGVTAESVAGKL
-719 EYTDLFID
+719 DYTDLFID
-727 ATLNIQNATGEPYD
+727 ATLNIENDLGQPYD
-741 VSISTS
+741 VSISSSADGTKA
-747 FDTTSN
+747 DVNNT
-753 AVVISPDASNAITL
+753 ITL
-767 ADTTVGKLVAL
+767 SSGATAKVVTL
-778 GNVGDATDYDYGAL
+778 GNVADDTDYDYGAL
-792 IMYQFSLKTIGLRAE
+792 LVYQFSVTALGLRTEDTAE
-807 DNAETFYF
+807 VFRF

-820 TVNGQETYT
+820 NTNGQETYT
-829 VYKVTEN
+829 IFTVTGN
-836 EITASE
+836 EITSE
-842 ATVGERKT
+842 VVTPAGERT
-850 TQVWSCV
+850 ETQGFSCV
-857 TDGIEAY
+857 SDGIEVY
-864 TDENGFVFGAI
+864 TTEDGFKYGAI

-880 GVHTFG
+880 GVHEFG
-886 EYDENNEAVC
+886 EFVEDVATC
-896 SVCNAVKTKYVV
+896 SVCGATKTKIAIDESSY
-908 SENSFYEVVV
+908 YEVIMLAPTGGEPVV
-918 LDKTVSEGVRNTDT
+918 NTDT
-932 DGANWWVGTMGQ
+932 DGADWWVGTMGQ
-944 KTLVGDF
+944 ETLVGNF
-951 AIKYTWTNTRDAAY
+951 QIRYTWTNTRDAAY
-965 LSDGALMLEYAG
+965 LSDGALMLIDAETDSAT
-977 PDEDIVDGLHKR
+977 PSGLYKR
-989 FLENATDASNTTQIT
+989 FLEGATSEGFT
-1004 AVTNHLWGED
+1004 AVADVTGSTLWGED
-1014 SVITAKVYKN
+1014 AVITQKVYQN
-1024 GEETTYPANA
+1024 GTETTYPANA
-1034 FDQGKTTWEGEY
+1034 FDQGKTTWEGDY
-1046 EVVAVRVGTTLTIT
+1046 EVIATRIGTTLTI
-1060 ETANLTSGDVWTG
+1060 EEKVVLASGDTWTG
-1073 VLTITNFSRVDLL
+1073 VLTIENFSTVALT
-1086 AQIGGNAYWLDDI
+1086 AQIGGNA
-1099 TVNVGTV
+1099 
-1106 SQTTNVAVGDG
+1106 
-1117 YTIDVEKIDITNNDT
+1117 
-1132 DGAWWN
+1132 
-1138 GGTSTFVVEGDFA
+1138 F
-1151 ILYTWDNTRD
+1151 
-1161 VNWAQDA
+1161 
-1168 VIEFIDSD
+1168 
-1176 KVALD
+1176 
-1181 LNFLQCNAWT
+1181 
-1191 NPAEPLEDFKVT
+1191 
-1203 SERYIN
+1203 
-1209 GEAAEAADFPVQGAA
+1209 
-1224 ESNYGGE
+1224 
-1231 CTVYVVRDG
+1231 
-1240 STLMIYQTLTN
+1240 
-1251 TDGDVYTTIDTISG
+1251 
-1265 YKTSALTASIT
+1265 
-1276 GNPYWLDN
+1276 WLDN
-1284 ITAWVGTFTK
+1284 IRVTVATVNTVVDKAGDAAGTVVAPIAGLEGSGLSISATISGHTGDWGTHIIDSKLGMHVTLPNLDPWSNTTGTFPTGVNVFPTTDDLVGKDPDGTTVIYDCFFKADPLYMTVSISLTEGVKYYRNGELMIWYKADRVISGTTTIADFVEVLFEDIAENGFTFMVGAAAGSTTTDLHIGGALTDVQAQAQYEAQLPQE

>member
-102 EGAQPVTATYDVT
+102 EGAQPVRATYDVT

-140 LTGLNDKIVMGA
+140 LTGLNDKMVMIE

-185 QSMTLTLQIDA
+185 QTMTLTLQIDA
-196 ADASATW
+196 ADASQNW
-203 NAPLMGFRNGADGV
+203 FAPLMGFRNGADGV

-222 LWVITD
+222 LWVIVD

-241 ATAATGSATTESPLW
+241 GTAATGSATTESPLW

-263 AINAG
+263 AINAS
-268 DMQPSGDEKA
+268 DMQPSGDQKA

-434 LPTDFTQV
+434 LPTEFTQV

-462 AVNAAGDAV
+462 AVDAAGDAV

-490 GTDKSSFV
+490 GTDKSAFV
-498 AFKLSALSEGVTA
+498 AFKLSALSKGVTA

-538 VTITAGETTQTAKVN
+538 VTITAGETTQAAKVN
-553 MSAVTAP
+553 MSKVTAP

-580 VVYTGITGDVDALSL
+580 VVYTGITGEVDTLSL

-603 IADIKAEITAE
+603 IADIKAEITEE

-636 VVVYEVAA
+636 VVVYEVTA

-705 VIKGVTAESVNGKL
+705 VIKGVTAESVAGKL
-719 EYTDLFID
+719 DYTDLFID
-727 ATLNIQNATGEPYD
+727 ATLNIENDLGQPYD
-741 VSISTS
+741 VSISSSADGTKA
-747 FDTTSN
+747 DVNNT
-753 AVVISPDASNAITL
+753 ITL
-767 ADTTVGKLVAL
+767 SSGATAKVVTL
-778 GNVGDATDYDYGAL
+778 GNVADDTDYDYGAL
-792 IMYQFSLKTIGLRAE
+792 LVYQFSVTALGLRTEDTAE
-807 DNAETFYF
+807 VFRF

-820 TVNGQETYT
+820 NTNGQETYT
-829 VYKVTEN
+829 IFTVTGN
-836 EITASE
+836 EITSE
-842 ATVGERKT
+842 VVTPTGERT
-850 TQVWSCV
+850 ETQGFSCV
-857 TDGIEAY
+857 SDGIEVY
-864 TDENGFVFGAI
+864 TTEDGFKYGAI

-880 GVHTFG
+880 GVHEFG
-886 EYDENNEAVC
+886 EFVEDVATC
-896 SVCNAVKTKYVV
+896 SVCGATKTKIAIDESSY
-908 SENSFYEVVV
+908 YEVIMLAPTGGEPVV
-918 LDKTVSEGVRNTDT
+918 NTDT
-932 DGANWWVGTMGQ
+932 DGADWWVGTMGQ
-944 KTLVGDF
+944 ETLVGNF
-951 AIKYTWTNTRDAAY
+951 QIRYTWTNTRDAAY
-965 LSDGALMLEYAG
+965 LSDGALMLIDAETDSAT
-977 PDEDIVDGLHKR
+977 PSGLYKR
-989 FLENATDASNTTQIT
+989 FLEGATSEGFT
-1004 AVTNHLWGED
+1004 AVADVTGSTLWGED
-1014 SVITAKVYKN
+1014 AVITQKVYQN
-1024 GEETTYPANA
+1024 GTETTYPANA
-1034 FDQGKTTWEGEY
+1034 FDQGKTTWEGDY
-1046 EVVAVRVGTTLTIT
+1046 EVIATRIGTTLTI
-1060 ETANLTSGDVWTG
+1060 EEKVVLASGDTWTG
-1073 VLTITNFSRVDLL
+1073 VLTIENFSTVALT
-1086 AQIGGNAYWLDDI
+1086 AQIGGNA
-1099 TVNVGTV
+1099 
-1106 SQTTNVAVGDG
+1106 
-1117 YTIDVEKIDITNNDT
+1117 
-1132 DGAWWN
+1132 
-1138 GGTSTFVVEGDFA
+1138 F
-1151 ILYTWDNTRD
+1151 
-1161 VNWAQDA
+1161 
-1168 VIEFIDSD
+1168 
-1176 KVALD
+1176 
-1181 LNFLQCNAWT
+1181 
-1191 NPAEPLEDFKVT
+1191 
-1203 SERYIN
+1203 
-1209 GEAAEAADFPVQGAA
+1209 
-1224 ESNYGGE
+1224 
-1231 CTVYVVRDG
+1231 
-1240 STLMIYQTLTN
+1240 
-1251 TDGDVYTTIDTISG
+1251 
-1265 YKTSALTASIT
+1265 
-1276 GNPYWLDN
+1276 WLDN
-1284 ITAWVGTFTK
+1284 IRVTVATVNTVVDKAGDAAGTVVAPIAGLEGSGLSISATISGHTGDWGTHIIDSKLGMHVTLPNLDPWSNTTGTFPTGVNVFPTTDDLVGKDPDGTTVIYDCFFKADPLYMTVSISLTEGVKYYRNGELMIWYKADRVISGTTTIADFVEVLFEDIAENGFTFMVGAAAGSTTTDLHIGGALTDVQAQAQYEAQLPQE